1 MGKGRP
7 LTEFEK
13 NLREEIFK
21 RDNHIENS
29 VKYAI
34 DRGDDYGVLKNTPRW
49 RRDAIEKYK
58 NEHKTSIFDDDG
70 NEVGKISYEARR
82 AIRKNKISDYKPQN
96 DDEKK
101 VFDYLKNR
109 RAESEKSASELKK
122 KTSNELFSL
131 KNNKNGLDGIKPD
144 VVNLHDGAAVKN
156 EYSRTESE
164 AKKYKPDDNEIFEI
178 SVSPS
183 RTVKLK
189 YGIKNKIDDIAG
201 ENGIASDLKAKRI
214 DEAIEKLNLS
224 ESELS
229 DARSYAGIK
238 KLEIATA
245 SNGKNSFIKEISQ
258 PIVKFLMGTRDTAEG
273 AAKFLK
279 NGGKLNGDYSEEYA
293 NIEKYYEEHPDE
305 LGNDLFDTYKGGM
318 SNPKG
323 DYLRNTAV
331 DKMLEAYNDTTK
343 ASQFIGDAGFRS
355 AGQMMGASALA
366 YGSGAAEAAS
376 GATALIKNAADGT
389 KAAKVI
395 SKAASIAPKISEVG
409 GNGNVS
415 RVANTAIKKVNSLS
429 VGKALKFLNPFDN
442 PTTVIMGMNAAQ
454 DKYDALKKMG
464 YDDDTSKK
472 NALFSGY
479 VSAITEKM
487 GYDGKPESF
496 LFNRNGKPIAGSAT
510 ASKSKN
516 AKKLIKDYLTANVS
530 EGVEEIYNT
539 VFERMGD
546 YLSKVGYVDEN
557 GHLKQRKVFGN
568 EGIFDVKDMGE
579 NFLGGFVG
587 GAVMG
592 SVGVLSNIASYDT
605 KTVHEY
611 ADEVKKQVSKSN
623 ELVEKY
629 AKESGMEAVIL
640 PDEPDWKKA
649 SVNEINNYYEK
660 AVDAHLNILFNENVI
675 KSDSEKLDGAEKL
688 IATPDDSTS
697 AYADDEQTHDAS
709 ENLAE
714 GNAGVS
720 VQQLESGV
728 KKLTDNLTAEYK
740 SSYIKNIPNY
750 QTVYDENLRLSSTP
764 GKVVDEQF
772 VRTYALSYAEGLRQ
786 NNSKAYKKL
795 SAVSDDVGGMLSDYI
810 LRNKTPQGIET
821 NEDMSALYRTA
832 GGLKRI
838 INRAANAVMS
848 ANNQIYGK
856 SDTLTEAANEISRGN
871 YSVVK
876 YENAGDISLS
886 KVGEYYEAY
895 GTDAV
900 KLKNLIPVSTHYT
913 ERNRSKTL
921 VAAIPAGNINEYI
934 DTLKLSAN
942 AYSAGGREFIS
953 LTANTAD
960 TTNVSGT
967 DERKT
972 DAYESNSNIEVSEN
986 EISVS
991 SKPSAQQVSEIA
1003 FVISRNPSIPLILNG
1018 NEKLGETVLFYA
1030 EEEDTSRERIE
1041 NDINSYYDGVMP
1053 EIGTKIPN
1061 EYDEDMKFS
1070 VDGDG
1075 YSKQL
1080 VTDFETAVK
1089 DIMTISDYSA
1099 RVNAEAR
1106 TAVRILEN
1114 TPSVILD
1121 NIEGSVNLP
1130 IVINFTKMY
1139 LAARKNGVIKG
1150 NYHNLGSDI
1159 LMKLPQMISDPDMIL
1174 QLGNGRLNL
1183 LSKAKTENG
1192 NNAVVSIELN
1202 SSKDIEGKNKNYN
1215 VVITLFSANDN
1226 YVRNLIN
1233 KDGTEIKYAKED
1245 LSQVN
1250 PRLYN
1255 RPATFNDKSSIDNIS
1270 QNDNIVNSSIRKNS
1284 GNDTDMKFYVA
1295 ENTDGYSAKE
1305 IENWKDSKNIVVY
1318 NNEAQFKQFVDEVLD
1333 NKKPDRK
1340 MYFGKVS
1347 ENAAKNI
1354 FEKTGVD
1361 VSGYNISLKGYEIRK
1376 ILLNSHGNAKS
1387 ESMRG
1392 QAAINVSDL
1401 LKIPEIITN
1410 PDYIGLSDK
1419 LYNGNKV
1426 IEFRKEF
1433 NGRTV
1438 VISYVS
1444 GKHHD
1449 LQIQTMY
1456 KNIKRNLSEL
1466 PSEDNSLSHT
1476 SKTRLGTVSSI
1487 DNISQNDD
1495 VVNSSI
1501 RKNAENDTDMKF
1513 SVDGDGYSHVYNVE
1527 KADKGYLNYSN
1538 TDIETAIENI
1548 RNGNTNEIP
1557 SEIEVARLNPKTVEK
1572 INDVVGFDI
1581 SDYKCKIEKDTL
1593 LHIEKRHGLNGKQDQ
1608 SLADPK
1614 DVARM
1619 GYVINNADNVSLL
1632 KDGNGDRV
1640 VSKKYNDR
1648 NNTPCPILMIS
1659 KRIDG
1664 TYCVSQVVP
1673 DSKKKT
1679 VWVTSARIQK
1689 ADVGSQVPNTVKG
1702 QQLTSETP
1710 LVSSSALDNT
1720 NISQNNDVVN
1730 SSIRENTENDTDIKF
1745 SIDGDFAAKYDRWVE
1760 NGGNYRQTL
1769 NVGRTSETLKSI
1781 GVPDKKITWD
1791 TAKIAKIKEKHN
1803 VDDNIIKQV
1812 PYILEE
1818 PIVIMK
1824 SLQKSSRI
1832 TLCGEV
1838 YDLNNKPVMAILEL
1852 NPTNAK
1858 GDILLDEI
1866 KLVSAYG
1873 KDNLQNLINKSE
1885 ILYVEPNKKRTNDWL
1900 TQNRLQ
1906 LPLGQTNH
1914 RYNTNISQNNDVV
1927 NSNIRKNSGNDTEN
1941 AKFSQDNSLDGGG
1954 GISYNDDIN
1963 IPYRESVQ
1971 LREYIIAENN
1981 RDGSELKPFD
1991 KKEIG
1996 DNFYV
2001 WKNNSKTDYDVVMQ
2015 IEIDGNEDIID
2026 LIRKEL
2032 DNGKTHRIDDGT
2044 KRLDE
2049 IVAGVRD
2056 RRRGDNSDNARNTA
2070 ELSNGNDDRLY
2081 PRQSSDDD
2089 GIKFARESNRNQQNT
2104 EVENYGRDDILNGDD
2119 RRTSGK
2125 SEGERGSGFREIAG
2139 NAERNA
2145 GEEQSGASTRR
2156 IYARDVKAA
2165 GGVER
2170 RTDRGVEADFVKP
2183 EYYNDEMR
2191 RIATENDERGVVTHF
2206 ILGNGRAIK
2215 YGTNFRGA
2223 VRGNEVYIQA
2233 DHGKYSPSQINRHE
2247 IIHRNY
2253 STNTVLELKNRILS
2267 RLTNKQINDI
2277 SERLYRDYAQKRRSF
2292 DEIFEEFVC
2301 DVLADMNDYAEMFST
2316 ETREYWTAEEQER
2329 KGYSPSTYR
2338 ESIDAGGKNAA
2349 ENKIEPLAWNSDK
2362 KSVHPINAFGSNNN
2376 NISQNDSVV
2385 NNSSANA
2392 EFSNQVDSWKD
2403 GSMDKN
2409 EVFNLGNTPDV
2420 LKNIGADGLPIIMTQ
2435 KVMNK
2440 ITGGKHDIDLSE
2452 IKRLPQSIAEP
2463 IMIFKSAT
2471 TPNAYVILTEL
2482 SDKNGNSV
2490 VAALHLNRMQR
2501 HIAVNRIAS
2510 VYGKENIENFVDR
2523 QAKAGNMIFAD
2534 KNKSQQWSQSRGL
2547 QLPKLADT
2555 IADNTNISQNDNIVN
2570 SNIRENSRND
2580 TDIRFSADENT
2591 DVNVS
2596 GDEDMSYLSEPVKN
2610 IKNDIREVRLR
2621 AEASHGKVF
2630 DRKDINEVCDSILN
2644 NINTGAVRGIEIK
2657 SKKDRTVMSVLVN
2670 RVLNSAGVDAKRKHT
2685 RALARF
2691 IAQNATAYDSK
2702 SLSAADGVD
2711 YESDKA
2717 VITSYIKHGVKLSP
2731 DAKEA
2736 VISVVGESSA
2746 KGYISMMSNE
2756 NALGIDAVYDEL
2768 RLVMPEYFTEDLLSD
2783 GDKMRRV
2790 MEVYTWL
2797 KEGRDLQE
2805 QKLIDIMDESD
2816 RREFTDILSQQ
2827 LDDAFEM
2834 RGRESLLDLE
2844 LVKERQRN
2852 EKKIKALEDKYRDK
2866 ISELRSK
2873 AENKIKNSA
2882 EKKKIE
2888 VKQERYKFKS
2898 LSEAVSKYGRIKEG
2912 EKPYR
2917 ETAVPRKIDKDRY
2930 VSRFARTMVE
2940 AGVTPN
2946 EALSE
2951 FEERILSGDMTY
2963 ERITDEKAKNYAE
2976 EKIKRRGFLKS
2987 LEDWDEMILSNQR
3000 IGKNEMAFGQMLYNQ
3015 CINAKDAKH
3024 AMKIAA
3030 DLANI
3035 ATQAG
3040 QTVQACQL
3048 LKQMSPDCQLYSL
3061 EQSVSKMEDEFRQQ
3075 LKLLSGKN
3083 RDIDIKI
3090 NESFAQEYL
3099 NAETQEERDIAMD
3112 KLLEDI
3118 AGQIPSSLKDKWDSW
3133 RYLSMLGN
3141 PRTHIRNIGGNLV
3154 FMLPVHLKNTL
3165 SYIAE
3170 KAIPKGQRTKSYIKT
3185 AESKEFAKRDY
3196 IKMKDIIQG
3205 NSGKFEGISKINEL
3219 RRIYKFKPLEGLR
3232 KANFAALEWE
3242 DGIFL
3247 KHHYENALAQ
3257 IMTARGY
3264 TAEFLNSG
3272 TSEARAA
3279 LEAARAY
3286 AINEAQKATYRDAN
3300 AAAEAISSAQRKLQ
3314 NSKYF
3319 AGRAAGLALEGVVPF
3334 KKTPLN
3340 IVKRGIEYS
3349 PVGLI
3354 NGVYDM
3360 AFNIKSGKT
3369 TAAEAID
3376 KLASGLVGTALT
3388 VLGMW
3393 LASIGLVRGDGDDDK
3408 NAERLDNATGEQSY
3422 SVRIGKHS
3430 YTIDW
3435 VAPASMPFFVGVN
3448 IQKAFA
3454 SDKKFTFEDIVKALV
3469 KIPDPIMS
3477 LSVLSSLSDLLSAG
3491 NYADTGAEKAAAYA
3505 WQTATSYV
3513 GQAYPTMFGQI
3524 ARTIDKA
3531 KRNTYYAD
3539 TENGIPDG
3547 LERFINR
3554 QLAKTP
3560 GASRLIEPKIDM
3572 WGREETYGDT
3582 WYGRF
3587 VGNTLSPGY
3596 YKEID
3601 STALDDELRRLYEEY
3616 EGDGSVL
3623 PPKIPKYFTYEKQ
3636 KYYMNPSE
3644 YTKYSVIRGQK
3655 SFEAAD
3661 ELIRTD
3667 DYKNKSAEEKK
3678 RALEKCYDAAG
3689 DEARNEILKG
3699 RGVDVAEKEA
3709 EKEQSKK
3716 KSKSKSS
3723 NKRFR

>member
-34 DRGDDYGVLKNTPRW
+34 DRGDDYGVLKNTPQW

-58 NEHKTSIFDDDG
+58 NEHKTSVFDDDG

-131 KNNKNGLDGIKPD
+131 KNNKNRLGGIKPD
-144 VVNLHDGAAVKN
+144 VVNLHDRAA
-156 EYSRTESE
+156 S
-164 AKKYKPDDNEIFEI
+164 AKALGGGLNK
-178 SVSPS
+178 
-183 RTVKLK
+183 TVAEQGNKLK
-189 YGIKNKIDDIAG
+189 YICRKYNIDADNFSSA
-201 ENGIASDLKAKRI
+201 DLKSWADKH
-214 DEAIEKLNLS
+214 N
-224 ESELS
+224 
-229 DARSYAGIK
+229 Y
-238 KLEIATA
+238 EI
-245 SNGKNSFIKEISQ
+245 
-258 PIVKFLMGTRDTAEG
+258 
-273 AAKFLK
+273 
-279 NGGKLNGDYSEEYA
+279 
-293 NIEKYYEEHPDE
+293 
-305 LGNDLFDTYKGGM
+305 
-318 SNPKG
+318 
-323 DYLRNTAV
+323 
-331 DKMLEAYNDTTK
+331 
-343 ASQFIGDAGFRS
+343 
-355 AGQMMGASALA
+355 
-366 YGSGAAEAAS
+366 
-376 GATALIKNAADGT
+376 
-389 KAAKVI
+389 
-395 SKAASIAPKISEVG
+395 
-409 GNGNVS
+409 
-415 RVANTAIKKVNSLS
+415 KVNSSGIYYTPKFEGGLFGIG
-429 VGKALKFLNPFDN
+429 GKKKSTAEEDN
-442 PTTVIMGMNAAQ
+442 DFKILEQLAENNSRRTIAQ
-454 DKYDALKKMG
+454 TD
-464 YDDDTSKK
+464 
-472 NALFSGY
+472 
-479 VSAITEKM
+479 
-487 GYDGKPESF
+487 
-496 LFNRNGKPIAGSAT
+496 NGKLAAAAISAVDSGTLGLASKISDYKAKKDYENVGLDSDNYISPSEAWQKSKDEHAISSGIGDIAGSALSLVGAGNIAAGALSSVPGFAKLSIPVQKAIQTSVTFAGADAVKSAASRAWSRDEWDRREERIGNIYRSNGNEYQKKDFSIAKNILEVFRDGVAGGVSGYLGSQASSVISSKILEKLAHTNLSIHAIKGLSQTGGGMAFAAAAT
-510 ASKSKN
+510 AANEANNFIKAVSKGEKYNPDFEGIAKNIIITGLYSGVMGYAESKLSAAAAPELKEKFEYFTDEDMKDPDTLKKKMRELTKQYHPDRGGDAEIMKKVNDEYSRAKIKVASNVGNALKNDMENGTVNNDSQSLKN
-516 AKKLIKDYLTANVS
+516 AVAIVNEAAEERAN
-530 EGVEEIYNT
+530 IN
-539 VFERMGD
+539 
-546 YLSKVGYVDEN
+546 
-557 GHLKQRKVFGN
+557 
-568 EGIFDVKDMGE
+568 
-579 NFLGGFVG
+579 
-587 GAVMG
+587 A
-592 SVGVLSNIASYDT
+592 
-605 KTVHEY
+605 
-611 ADEVKKQVSKSN
+611 VSKAVSHSN
-623 ELVEKY
+623 APAANPLN
-629 AKESGMEAVIL
+629 EANITSNADL
-640 PDEPDWKKA
+640 T
-649 SVNEINNYYEK
+649 VNTNN
-660 AVDAHLNILFNENVI
+660 
-675 KSDSEKLDGAEKL
+675 
-688 IATPDDSTS
+688 TPDDSPS
-697 AYADDEQTHDAS
+697 AYAADEQIHDAS

-714 GNAGVS
+714 SNAGVS

-750 QTVYDENLRLSSTP
+750 QTVYNENLRLSSTP

-795 SAVSDDVGGMLSDYI
+795 SAVSDDVDGMLSDYI
-810 LRNKTPQGIET
+810 LRNKIPQGVET

-871 YSVVK
+871 YSVIK

-913 ERNRSKTL
+913 ERNGSKTL

-953 LTANTAD
+953 LTPNTAD
-960 TTNVSGT
+960 VTNGSVAS
-967 DERKT
+967 ERKT

-1041 NDINSYYDGVMP
+1041 NDINSYYDGVIP

-1061 EYDEDMKFS
+1061 EYDEDMKFSVESVDGTDKKYVKADRQVISGDNPEEWRKQVYNYINTSIRKGKNINVLSADGDILTITEDTAGKARFRNTIREPNGNMRKMTNDEFAVKLRAESHIDEIAEVSKKNGYSAVDTKNHNFAKDGFYYRTAYFEDFDGKYYKLTLSVGKSGEINTVYNVGKLKETYGRARDSKVVEQKPNNARRGFSNEVDPFKTAVETNNGLRGGATSDNNNVSQNNDVVNSNIRENAGNDTDIKFS

-1121 NIEGSVNLP
+1121 NIEGSTNLP

-1183 LSKAKTENG
+1183 LSEAKTENG

-1233 KDGTEIKYAKED
+1233 KDGTEVKYAKED

-1270 QNDNIVNSSIRKNS
+1270 QN
-1284 GNDTDMKFYVA
+1284 
-1295 ENTDGYSAKE
+1295 
-1305 IENWKDSKNIVVY
+1305 
-1318 NNEAQFKQFVDEVLD
+1318 
-1333 NKKPDRK
+1333 
-1340 MYFGKVS
+1340 
-1347 ENAAKNI
+1347 
-1354 FEKTGVD
+1354 
-1361 VSGYNISLKGYEIRK
+1361 
-1376 ILLNSHGNAKS
+1376 
-1387 ESMRG
+1387 
-1392 QAAINVSDL
+1392 
-1401 LKIPEIITN
+1401 
-1410 PDYIGLSDK
+1410 
-1419 LYNGNKV
+1419 
-1426 IEFRKEF
+1426 
-1433 NGRTV
+1433 
-1438 VISYVS
+1438 
-1444 GKHHD
+1444 
-1449 LQIQTMY
+1449 
-1456 KNIKRNLSEL
+1456 
-1466 PSEDNSLSHT
+1466 
-1476 SKTRLGTVSSI
+1476 
-1487 DNISQNDD
+1487 
-1495 VVNSSI
+1495 
-1501 RKNAENDTDMKF
+1501 
-1513 SVDGDGYSHVYNVE
+1513 
-1527 KADKGYLNYSN
+1527 
-1538 TDIETAIENI
+1538 
-1548 RNGNTNEIP
+1548 
-1557 SEIEVARLNPKTVEK
+1557 
-1572 INDVVGFDI
+1572 
-1581 SDYKCKIEKDTL
+1581 
-1593 LHIEKRHGLNGKQDQ
+1593 
-1608 SLADPK
+1608 
-1614 DVARM
+1614 
-1619 GYVINNADNVSLL
+1619 
-1632 KDGNGDRV
+1632 
-1640 VSKKYNDR
+1640 
-1648 NNTPCPILMIS
+1648 
-1659 KRIDG
+1659 
-1664 TYCVSQVVP
+1664 
-1673 DSKKKT
+1673 
-1679 VWVTSARIQK
+1679 
-1689 ADVGSQVPNTVKG
+1689 
-1702 QQLTSETP
+1702 
-1710 LVSSSALDNT
+1710 
-1720 NISQNNDVVN
+1720 NDVVN
-1730 SSIRENTENDTDIKF
+1730 SSIRENAENDTDIKF
-1745 SIDGDFAAKYDRWVE
+1745 S
-1760 NGGNYRQTL
+1760 Q
-1769 NVGRTSETLKSI
+1769 
-1781 GVPDKKITWD
+1781 DK
-1791 TAKIAKIKEKHN
+1791 
-1803 VDDNIIKQV
+1803 
-1812 PYILEE
+1812 
-1818 PIVIMK
+1818 
-1824 SLQKSSRI
+1824 
-1832 TLCGEV
+1832 
-1838 YDLNNKPVMAILEL
+1838 
-1852 NPTNAK
+1852 
-1858 GDILLDEI
+1858 
-1866 KLVSAYG
+1866 
-1873 KDNLQNLINKSE
+1873 
-1885 ILYVEPNKKRTNDWL
+1885 
-1900 TQNRLQ
+1900 
-1906 LPLGQTNH
+1906 
-1914 RYNTNISQNNDVV
+1914 
-1927 NSNIRKNSGNDTEN
+1927 
-1941 AKFSQDNSLDGGG
+1941 SLDGGG

-2089 GIKFARESNRNQQNT
+2089 GIKLARESNRNQQNT
-2104 EVENYGRDDILNGDD
+2104 EVDNYGRDDILNGDD
-2119 RRTSGK
+2119 RRTPGK
-2125 SEGERGSGFREIAG
+2125 SEGERGSSFREIAG

-2145 GEEQSGASTRR
+2145 GEEQSGASSRR
-2156 IYARDVKAA
+2156 IYARDVKEA

-2191 RIATENDERGVVTHF
+2191 RIAAENGERGVITHF
-2206 ILGNGRAIK
+2206 ILGNGRALRH
-2215 YGTNFRGA
+2215 GTNFRGA

-2253 STNTVLELKNRILS
+2253 STDTVLELKNRILS

-2338 ESIDAGGKNAA
+2338 ESIDAGGKN
-2349 ENKIEPLAWNSDK
+2349 
-2362 KSVHPINAFGSNNN
+2362 V
-2376 NISQNDSVV
+2376 
-2385 NNSSANA
+2385 
-2392 EFSNQVDSWKD
+2392 
-2403 GSMDKN
+2403 
-2409 EVFNLGNTPDV
+2409 
-2420 LKNIGADGLPIIMTQ
+2420 
-2435 KVMNK
+2435 
-2440 ITGGKHDIDLSE
+2440 
-2452 IKRLPQSIAEP
+2452 
-2463 IMIFKSAT
+2463 
-2471 TPNAYVILTEL
+2471 
-2482 SDKNGNSV
+2482 
-2490 VAALHLNRMQR
+2490 
-2501 HIAVNRIAS
+2501 
-2510 VYGKENIENFVDR
+2510 
-2523 QAKAGNMIFAD
+2523 AD
-2534 KNKSQQWSQSRGL
+2534 KNKSQQWSTSRGL
-2547 QLPKLADT
+2547 QLPKLVQS
-2555 IADNTNISQNDNIVN
+2555 IADNINISQNDNIVN
-2570 SNIRENSRND
+2570 SSIRKNAENDTRINPKDVRAIQSIPKKSVNDFTSEDIKKTENFAKKYYSEMGEKSPFFRAWFGDWRANDKSEVAVAERKGAVRGATKNLDTGWNIQISGKVFNETKSHNQNYNVKARPYLDYINSIVENAVLLDSYTVPSGKAKSSNSAMMHSLYAIADMGNGRELVKLYVEELNDVNSDGTIKRAYQLQNITKQQLNDRVQGNTLAPSASTADTYTVSQLFDLVKRLDKNFKPNEVSKVVNADGTPRVVYHGTDSDFTVFDIMQTGKNFNDMSSGMFFFTKYKDGYPNSATDYARHSSENNGGNPNIMGAYLDIKKPLILDSKGYYSTNEYYDINAENIYEKFLGGDYDGVIVENSDNSSDDSVLYVVDSSSRIKSATDNIGTFDRGND
-2580 TDIRFSADENT
+2580 DIRFSADENT

-2610 IKNDIREVRLR
+2610 IKNDIREVHLR

-2644 NINTGAVRGIEIK
+2644 NVNTGAVRGIEIK

-2768 RLVMPEYFTEDLLSD
+2768 RLVMPGYFTEDLLSD

-2827 LDDAFEM
+2827 LDDAFET

-2873 AENKIKNSA
+2873 AENKVKNSA

-3185 AESKEFAKRDY
+3185 AESKEFAKQDY

-3264 TAEFLNSG
+3264 TAEFLNGG

-3422 SVRIGKHS
+3422 SARIGKHS

-3601 STALDDELRRLYEEY
+3601 STALDDELRRLNEEY

-3667 DYKNKSAEEKK
+3667 GYKNKSAEEKK
-3678 RALEKCYDAAG
+3678 KALEKCYDAAG

>member
-34 DRGDDYGVLKNTPRW
+34 DRGDDYGVLKNTPQW

-58 NEHKTSIFDDDG
+58 NEHKTSVFDDDG

-131 KNNKNGLDGIKPD
+131 KNNKNRLGGIKPD
-144 VVNLHDGAAVKN
+144 VVNLHDRAAVKN
-156 EYSRTESE
+156 EYSRTEGE
-164 AKKYKPDDNEIFEI
+164 AKKYKPDDNEIFEV

-189 YGIKNKIDDIAG
+189 YGIKNKIDDIVG
-201 ENGIASDLKAKRI
+201 EEGIASDLKAKRI

-224 ESELS
+224 EGELS

-238 KLEIATA
+238 KLELASA
-245 SNGKNSFIKEISQ
+245 SNGKNNFIKEISQ
-258 PIVKFLMGTRDTAEG
+258 PIVKFLMGTRDAAEG

-305 LGNDLFDTYKGGM
+305 LGNDLFDTYKRGM

-331 DKMLEAYNDTTK
+331 DKTLEAYNDTTK

-409 GNGNVS
+409 GNGAVS
-415 RVANTAIKKVNSLS
+415 RAANTAIKKVNSLS

-496 LFNRNGKPIAGSAT
+496 FFNRNGKPIAGSAT

-629 AKESGMEAVIL
+629 AKESGMETVSL

-675 KSDSEKLDGAEKL
+675 KNDSEKLDGAEKL

-697 AYADDEQTHDAS
+697 AYADDEQIHDAS

-832 GGLKRI
+832 GGLKKI

-871 YSVVK
+871 YSVIK

-913 ERNRSKTL
+913 ERNGSKTL

-953 LTANTAD
+953 LTPNTAD
-960 TTNVSGT
+960 TTNGSVAS
-967 DERKT
+967 ERKT

-1070 VDGDG
+1070 VD
-1075 YSKQL
+1075 
-1080 VTDFETAVK
+1080 
-1089 DIMTISDYSA
+1089 
-1099 RVNAEAR
+1099 
-1106 TAVRILEN
+1106 
-1114 TPSVILD
+1114 
-1121 NIEGSVNLP
+1121 
-1130 IVINFTKMY
+1130 
-1139 LAARKNGVIKG
+1139 
-1150 NYHNLGSDI
+1150 
-1159 LMKLPQMISDPDMIL
+1159 
-1174 QLGNGRLNL
+1174 
-1183 LSKAKTENG
+1183 
-1192 NNAVVSIELN
+1192 
-1202 SSKDIEGKNKNYN
+1202 
-1215 VVITLFSANDN
+1215 
-1226 YVRNLIN
+1226 
-1233 KDGTEIKYAKED
+1233 
-1245 LSQVN
+1245 
-1250 PRLYN
+1250 
-1255 RPATFNDKSSIDNIS
+1255 
-1270 QNDNIVNSSIRKNS
+1270 
-1284 GNDTDMKFYVA
+1284 
-1295 ENTDGYSAKE
+1295 ENTDGYSTKE

-1347 ENAAKNI
+1347 KNAAKNI

-1387 ESMRG
+1387 ESTRG

-1501 RKNAENDTDMKF
+1501 R
-1513 SVDGDGYSHVYNVE
+1513 
-1527 KADKGYLNYSN
+1527 
-1538 TDIETAIENI
+1538 
-1548 RNGNTNEIP
+1548 
-1557 SEIEVARLNPKTVEK
+1557 
-1572 INDVVGFDI
+1572 
-1581 SDYKCKIEKDTL
+1581 
-1593 LHIEKRHGLNGKQDQ
+1593 
-1608 SLADPK
+1608 
-1614 DVARM
+1614 
-1619 GYVINNADNVSLL
+1619 
-1632 KDGNGDRV
+1632 
-1640 VSKKYNDR
+1640 
-1648 NNTPCPILMIS
+1648 
-1659 KRIDG
+1659 
-1664 TYCVSQVVP
+1664 
-1673 DSKKKT
+1673 
-1679 VWVTSARIQK
+1679 
-1689 ADVGSQVPNTVKG
+1689 
-1702 QQLTSETP
+1702 
-1710 LVSSSALDNT
+1710 
-1720 NISQNNDVVN
+1720 
-1730 SSIRENTENDTDIKF
+1730 
-1745 SIDGDFAAKYDRWVE
+1745 
-1760 NGGNYRQTL
+1760 
-1769 NVGRTSETLKSI
+1769 
-1781 GVPDKKITWD
+1781 
-1791 TAKIAKIKEKHN
+1791 
-1803 VDDNIIKQV
+1803 
-1812 PYILEE
+1812 
-1818 PIVIMK
+1818 
-1824 SLQKSSRI
+1824 
-1832 TLCGEV
+1832 
-1838 YDLNNKPVMAILEL
+1838 
-1852 NPTNAK
+1852 
-1858 GDILLDEI
+1858 
-1866 KLVSAYG
+1866 
-1873 KDNLQNLINKSE
+1873 
-1885 ILYVEPNKKRTNDWL
+1885 
-1900 TQNRLQ
+1900 
-1906 LPLGQTNH
+1906 
-1914 RYNTNISQNNDVV
+1914 
-1927 NSNIRKNSGNDTEN
+1927 EN
-1941 AKFSQDNSLDGGG
+1941 A
-1954 GISYNDDIN
+1954 
-1963 IPYRESVQ
+1963 
-1971 LREYIIAENN
+1971 
-1981 RDGSELKPFD
+1981 
-1991 KKEIG
+1991 
-1996 DNFYV
+1996 
-2001 WKNNSKTDYDVVMQ
+2001 
-2015 IEIDGNEDIID
+2015 
-2026 LIRKEL
+2026 
-2032 DNGKTHRIDDGT
+2032 
-2044 KRLDE
+2044 
-2049 IVAGVRD
+2049 
-2056 RRRGDNSDNARNTA
+2056 
-2070 ELSNGNDDRLY
+2070 GNDDRLY

-2119 RRTSGK
+2119 RRISGK
-2125 SEGERGSGFREIAG
+2125 SEGERGSSVQEVTG
-2139 NAERNA
+2139 NAKGNA
-2145 GEEQSGASTRR
+2145 SEEQSGASSRR
-2156 IYARDVKAA
+2156 VYARDVKEA

-2191 RIATENDERGVVTHF
+2191 RIAAENDERGVVTHF

-2338 ESIDAGGKNAA
+2338 ESIDAGGKTN
-2349 ENKIEPLAWNSDK
+2349 P
-2362 KSVHPINAFGSNNN
+2362 
-2376 NISQNDSVV
+2376 
-2385 NNSSANA
+2385 ANA

-2463 IMIFKSAT
+2463 IMLFKSAT

-2490 VAALHLNRMQR
+2490 VAALHLNRMQNR
-2501 HIAVNRIAS
+2501 VNVNRIAS
-2510 VYGKENIENFVDR
+2510 VYGKENIENFVR
-2523 QAKAGNMIFAD
+2523 KQAEAGNLIFAD
-2534 KNKSQQWSQSRGL
+2534 KNKSQQWSTSRGL
-2547 QLPKLADT
+2547 QLPKLVQS
-2555 IADNTNISQNDNIVN
+2555 IADNTNITQNDNIVN
-2570 SNIRENSRND
+2570 SSIRKNAGND

-2596 GDEDMSYLSEPVKN
+2596 GDDDMSYLSEPVKN

-2912 EKPYR
+2912 ENPYR
-2917 ETAVPRKIDKDRY
+2917 ETTIPRKIDKDRY

-2963 ERITDEKAKNYAE
+2963 ERITDEKAKLTAE

-3040 QTVQACQL
+3040 QTVQACRL

-3090 NESFAQEYL
+3090 NESLAQEYL

-3170 KAIPKGQRTKSYIKT
+3170 KAISKGQRTKSYIKT
-3185 AESKEFAKRDY
+3185 AESKEFAKQDY

-3340 IVKRGIEYS
+3340 IVKRGVEYS

-3393 LASIGLVRGDGDDDK
+3393 LASISLVRGNGDDDK

-3601 STALDDELRRLYEEY
+3601 STALDDELRRLNEEY

-3667 DYKNKSAEEKK
+3667 GYKNKSAEEKK
-3678 RALEKCYDAAG
+3678 KALEKCYDAAG

>member
-34 DRGDDYGVLKNTPRW
+34 DRGDDYGVLKNTPQW

-58 NEHKTSIFDDDG
+58 NEHKTSVFDDDG

-131 KNNKNGLDGIKPD
+131 KNNKNRLGGIKPD
-144 VVNLHDGAAVKN
+144 VVNLHDRAAVKN
-156 EYSRTESE
+156 EYSRTEGE
-164 AKKYKPDDNEIFEI
+164 AKKYKPDDNEIFEV

-189 YGIKNKIDDIAG
+189 YGIKNKIDDIVG
-201 ENGIASDLKAKRI
+201 EEGIASDLKAKRI

-224 ESELS
+224 EGELS

-238 KLEIATA
+238 KLELASA
-245 SNGKNSFIKEISQ
+245 SNGKNNFIKEISQ
-258 PIVKFLMGTRDTAEG
+258 PIVKFLMGTRDAAEG

-305 LGNDLFDTYKGGM
+305 LGNDLFDTYKRGM

-331 DKMLEAYNDTTK
+331 DKTLEAYNDTTK

-409 GNGNVS
+409 GNGAVS
-415 RVANTAIKKVNSLS
+415 RAANTAIKKVNSLS

-496 LFNRNGKPIAGSAT
+496 FFYRNGKPIAGSAT

-629 AKESGMEAVIL
+629 AKESGMETVSL

-697 AYADDEQTHDAS
+697 AYADDEQIHDAS

-832 GGLKRI
+832 GGLKKI

-856 SDTLTEAANEISRGN
+856 SDTLTEAANEINRGN
-871 YSVVK
+871 YSVIE
-876 YENAGDISLS
+876 YENAGEISLS

-913 ERNRSKTL
+913 ERNGSKTL

-934 DTLKLSAN
+934 NTLKLSAN

-953 LTANTAD
+953 LTPNTAD
-960 TTNVSGT
+960 TTNGSGT

-991 SKPSAQQVSEIA
+991 SEPSAQQVSEIA
-1003 FVISRNPSIPLILNG
+1003 LVISRNPSIPLILNG
-1018 NEKLGETVLFYA
+1018 NEKSGETVLFYA

-1041 NDINSYYDGVMP
+1041 NDINSYYDGVIP

-1070 VDGDG
+1070 V
-1075 YSKQL
+1075 
-1080 VTDFETAVK
+1080 E
-1089 DIMTISDYSA
+1089 
-1099 RVNAEAR
+1099 
-1106 TAVRILEN
+1106 
-1114 TPSVILD
+1114 SV
-1121 NIEGSVNLP
+1121 
-1130 IVINFTKMY
+1130 
-1139 LAARKNGVIKG
+1139 
-1150 NYHNLGSDI
+1150 
-1159 LMKLPQMISDPDMIL
+1159 
-1174 QLGNGRLNL
+1174 
-1183 LSKAKTENG
+1183 
-1192 NNAVVSIELN
+1192 
-1202 SSKDIEGKNKNYN
+1202 
-1215 VVITLFSANDN
+1215 
-1226 YVRNLIN
+1226 
-1233 KDGTEIKYAKED
+1233 DGTDKKYVKAD
-1245 LSQVN
+1245 RQVISGEN
-1250 PRLYN
+1250 PEEWRKQVYN
-1255 RPATFNDKSSIDNIS
+1255 YINT
-1270 QNDNIVNSSIRKNS
+1270 SIRKGKNINVLSADGDVLTITEDTAGKARFRNTIREPS
-1284 GNDTDMKFYVA
+1284 GNMRKMTNDEFAVKLRA
-1295 ENTDGYSAKE
+1295 ESHIDEIAEVSKKNGYSAVDTKNHNFAKDGFYYRTAYFEDFDGKYYKLTLSVGKSGE
-1305 IENWKDSKNIVVY
+1305 IN
-1318 NNEAQFKQFVDEVLD
+1318 
-1333 NKKPDRK
+1333 
-1340 MYFGKVS
+1340 
-1347 ENAAKNI
+1347 
-1354 FEKTGVD
+1354 T
-1361 VSGYNISLKGYEIRK
+1361 
-1376 ILLNSHGNAKS
+1376 
-1387 ESMRG
+1387 
-1392 QAAINVSDL
+1392 
-1401 LKIPEIITN
+1401 
-1410 PDYIGLSDK
+1410 
-1419 LYNGNKV
+1419 
-1426 IEFRKEF
+1426 
-1433 NGRTV
+1433 
-1438 VISYVS
+1438 
-1444 GKHHD
+1444 
-1449 LQIQTMY
+1449 
-1456 KNIKRNLSEL
+1456 
-1466 PSEDNSLSHT
+1466 
-1476 SKTRLGTVSSI
+1476 
-1487 DNISQNDD
+1487 
-1495 VVNSSI
+1495 
-1501 RKNAENDTDMKF
+1501 
-1513 SVDGDGYSHVYNVE
+1513 VYNVG
-1527 KADKGYLNYSN
+1527 KLK
-1538 TDIETAIENI
+1538 ETYG
-1548 RNGNTNEIP
+1548 R
-1557 SEIEVARLNPKTVEK
+1557 ARDSKVVEQK
-1572 INDVVGFDI
+1572 
-1581 SDYKCKIEKDTL
+1581 
-1593 LHIEKRHGLNGKQDQ
+1593 
-1608 SLADPK
+1608 P
-1614 DVARM
+1614 
-1619 GYVINNADNVSLL
+1619 NNARRGFSNEVDPFKTAVETN
-1632 KDGNGDRV
+1632 NGLR
-1640 VSKKYNDR
+1640 
-1648 NNTPCPILMIS
+1648 
-1659 KRIDG
+1659 G
-1664 TYCVSQVVP
+1664 GA
-1673 DSKKKT
+1673 
-1679 VWVTSARIQK
+1679 TS
-1689 ADVGSQVPNTVKG
+1689 
-1702 QQLTSETP
+1702 
-1710 LVSSSALDNT
+1710 DNT
-1720 NISQNNDVVN
+1720 NISQSDEAVN
-1730 SSIRENTENDTDIKF
+1730 SSIRENAENDTDIKF
-1745 SIDGDFAAKYDRWVE
+1745 S
-1760 NGGNYRQTL
+1760 Q
-1769 NVGRTSETLKSI
+1769 
-1781 GVPDKKITWD
+1781 DK
-1791 TAKIAKIKEKHN
+1791 
-1803 VDDNIIKQV
+1803 
-1812 PYILEE
+1812 
-1818 PIVIMK
+1818 
-1824 SLQKSSRI
+1824 
-1832 TLCGEV
+1832 
-1838 YDLNNKPVMAILEL
+1838 
-1852 NPTNAK
+1852 
-1858 GDILLDEI
+1858 
-1866 KLVSAYG
+1866 
-1873 KDNLQNLINKSE
+1873 
-1885 ILYVEPNKKRTNDWL
+1885 
-1900 TQNRLQ
+1900 
-1906 LPLGQTNH
+1906 
-1914 RYNTNISQNNDVV
+1914 
-1927 NSNIRKNSGNDTEN
+1927 
-1941 AKFSQDNSLDGGG
+1941 SLDGGG

-2089 GIKFARESNRNQQNT
+2089 GIKLARESNRNQQNT
-2104 EVENYGRDDILNGDD
+2104 EVDNYGRDDILNGDD
-2119 RRTSGK
+2119 RRTPGK
-2125 SEGERGSGFREIAG
+2125 SEGERGSSFREIAG

-2145 GEEQSGASTRR
+2145 GEEQSGASSRR
-2156 IYARDVKAA
+2156 IYARDVKEA

-2191 RIATENDERGVVTHF
+2191 RIAAENDERGVITHF
-2206 ILGNGRAIK
+2206 ILGNGRALRH
-2215 YGTNFRGA
+2215 GTNFRGA

-2253 STNTVLELKNRILS
+2253 STDTVLELKNRILS

-2338 ESIDAGGKNAA
+2338 ESIDAGGKN
-2349 ENKIEPLAWNSDK
+2349 
-2362 KSVHPINAFGSNNN
+2362 V
-2376 NISQNDSVV
+2376 
-2385 NNSSANA
+2385 
-2392 EFSNQVDSWKD
+2392 
-2403 GSMDKN
+2403 
-2409 EVFNLGNTPDV
+2409 
-2420 LKNIGADGLPIIMTQ
+2420 
-2435 KVMNK
+2435 
-2440 ITGGKHDIDLSE
+2440 
-2452 IKRLPQSIAEP
+2452 
-2463 IMIFKSAT
+2463 
-2471 TPNAYVILTEL
+2471 
-2482 SDKNGNSV
+2482 
-2490 VAALHLNRMQR
+2490 
-2501 HIAVNRIAS
+2501 
-2510 VYGKENIENFVDR
+2510 
-2523 QAKAGNMIFAD
+2523 AD
-2534 KNKSQQWSQSRGL
+2534 KNKSQQWSTSRGL
-2547 QLPKLADT
+2547 QLPKLVQS
-2555 IADNTNISQNDNIVN
+2555 IADNINISQNDNIVN
-2570 SNIRENSRND
+2570 SSIRKNAENDTRINPKDVRAIQSIPKKSVNDFTSEDIKKTENFAKKYYSEMGEKSPFFRAWFGDWRANDKSEVAVAERKGAVRGATKNLDTGWNIQISGKVFNETKSHNQNYNVKARPYLDYINSIVENAVLLDSYTVPSGKAKSSNSAMMHSLYAIADMGNGRELVKLYVEELNDVNSDGTIKRAYQLQNITKQQLNDRVQGNTLAPSASTADTYTVSQLFDLVKRLDKNFKPNEVSKVVNADGTPRVVYHGTDSDFTVFDIMQTGKNFNDMSSGMFFFTKYKDGYPNSATDYARHSSENNGGNPNIMGAYLDIKKPLILDSKGYYSTNEYYDINAENIYEKFLGGDYDGVIVENSDNSSDDSVLYVVDSSSRIKSATDNIGTFDRGND
-2580 TDIRFSADENT
+2580 DIRFSADENT

-2912 EKPYR
+2912 ENPYR
-2917 ETAVPRKIDKDRY
+2917 ETTIPRKIDKDRY

-3040 QTVQACQL
+3040 QTVQACRL

-3340 IVKRGIEYS
+3340 IVKRGVEYS

-3393 LASIGLVRGDGDDDK
+3393 LASISLVRGNGDDDK

-3601 STALDDELRRLYEEY
+3601 STALDDELRRLNEEY

-3667 DYKNKSAEEKK
+3667 GYKNKSAEEKK
-3678 RALEKCYDAAG
+3678 KALEKCYDAAG

>member
-34 DRGDDYGVLKNTPRW
+34 DRGDDYGVLKNTPQW

-58 NEHKTSIFDDDG
+58 NEHKTSVFDDDG
-70 NEVGKISYEARR
+70 NEVGKISYEARK

-109 RAESEKSASELKK
+109 RAEREKSASELKK

-131 KNNKNGLDGIKPD
+131 KNNKNRLGGTVPNVI
-144 VVNLHDGAAVKN
+144 NLHDRAAVKN

-178 SVSPS
+178 PVSPS

-201 ENGIASDLKAKRI
+201 EDGIASDLKAKRI
-214 DEAIEKLNLS
+214 DEAIEKLNLN
-224 ESELS
+224 EGELS

-238 KLEIATA
+238 KLELASA

-293 NIEKYYEEHPDE
+293 NIEKYYEEHPDQ
-305 LGNDLFDTYKGGM
+305 LGNDLFDTYKRGM

-331 DKMLEAYNDTTK
+331 DKTLEAYNDTTK

-395 SKAASIAPKISEVG
+395 SKAASIAPKISKVG
-409 GNGNVS
+409 GSGTVS
-415 RVANTAIKKVNSLS
+415 RAANTAIKKVNSLS

-496 LFNRNGKPIAGSAT
+496 FFNRNGKPIAGSAT

-557 GHLKQRKVFGN
+557 GQIKQRKVFGN

-592 SVGVLSNIASYDT
+592 SVGVLGNIASYDT

-611 ADEVKKQVSKSN
+611 ADDVKNQVKKSN

-629 AKESGMEAVIL
+629 AKESGMETVSL

-697 AYADDEQTHDAS
+697 AYADDEQIHDAS

-832 GGLKRI
+832 GGLKKI

-856 SDTLTEAANEISRGN
+856 SDTLTEAANEINRGN
-871 YSVVK
+871 YSVIE
-876 YENAGDISLS
+876 YENAGEISLS

-900 KLKNLIPVSTHYT
+900 KLKSLIPVSTHYT
-913 ERNRSKTL
+913 ERNGSKTL

-934 DTLKLSAN
+934 NTLKLSAN

-953 LTANTAD
+953 LTPNTAD
-960 TTNVSGT
+960 TTNVSGAG
-967 DERKT
+967 ERKT

-991 SKPSAQQVSEIA
+991 SEPSAQQVSEIA
-1003 FVISRNPSIPLILNG
+1003 LVISRNPSIPLILNG
-1018 NEKLGETVLFYA
+1018 NEKLGESVLFYA

-1041 NDINSYYDGVMP
+1041 NDINSYYDGVIP

-1070 VDGDG
+1070 VESVDGTDKKYVKADRQVISGENPEEWRKQVYNYINTSIRKGKNINVLSADGDVLTITEDTAGKARFRNTIREPSGNMRKMTNDEFAVKLRAESHIDEIAEVSKKNG
-1075 YSKQL
+1075 YSAVDTKNHNFAKDGFYYR
-1080 VTDFETAVK
+1080 TAYFEDFDGKYYKLTLSVGKSGEINTVYNVGKLKETYGRARDSKVVEQKPNNARRGFSNEVDPFKTAVE
-1089 DIMTISDYSA
+1089 TNNGLRGGATSD
-1099 RVNAEAR
+1099 
-1106 TAVRILEN
+1106 
-1114 TPSVILD
+1114 
-1121 NIEGSVNLP
+1121 
-1130 IVINFTKMY
+1130 
-1139 LAARKNGVIKG
+1139 
-1150 NYHNLGSDI
+1150 
-1159 LMKLPQMISDPDMIL
+1159 
-1174 QLGNGRLNL
+1174 
-1183 LSKAKTENG
+1183 
-1192 NNAVVSIELN
+1192 NN
-1202 SSKDIEGKNKNYN
+1202 
-1215 VVITLFSANDN
+1215 
-1226 YVRNLIN
+1226 
-1233 KDGTEIKYAKED
+1233 
-1245 LSQVN
+1245 
-1250 PRLYN
+1250 
-1255 RPATFNDKSSIDNIS
+1255 NIS
-1270 QNDNIVNSSIRKNS
+1270 QSDEAVNSSIR
-1284 GNDTDMKFYVA
+1284 
-1295 ENTDGYSAKE
+1295 
-1305 IENWKDSKNIVVY
+1305 
-1318 NNEAQFKQFVDEVLD
+1318 
-1333 NKKPDRK
+1333 
-1340 MYFGKVS
+1340 
-1347 ENAAKNI
+1347 ENA
-1354 FEKTGVD
+1354 G
-1361 VSGYNISLKGYEIRK
+1361 
-1376 ILLNSHGNAKS
+1376 
-1387 ESMRG
+1387 
-1392 QAAINVSDL
+1392 
-1401 LKIPEIITN
+1401 
-1410 PDYIGLSDK
+1410 
-1419 LYNGNKV
+1419 
-1426 IEFRKEF
+1426 
-1433 NGRTV
+1433 
-1438 VISYVS
+1438 
-1444 GKHHD
+1444 
-1449 LQIQTMY
+1449 
-1456 KNIKRNLSEL
+1456 
-1466 PSEDNSLSHT
+1466 
-1476 SKTRLGTVSSI
+1476 
-1487 DNISQNDD
+1487 
-1495 VVNSSI
+1495 
-1501 RKNAENDTDMKF
+1501 NDTDMKF
-1513 SVDGDGYSHVYNVE
+1513 SVDGDGYSHIYNVE
-1527 KADKGYLNYSN
+1527 KADKGYLDYSN

-1689 ADVGSQVPNTVKG
+1689 ADVGSQVPNTIKG

-1710 LVSSSALDNT
+1710 LVSSPALDNT
-1720 NISQNNDVVN
+1720 NISQNDDVVN
-1730 SSIRENTENDTDIKF
+1730 SSIRENAENDTD
-1745 SIDGDFAAKYDRWVE
+1745 
-1760 NGGNYRQTL
+1760 
-1769 NVGRTSETLKSI
+1769 
-1781 GVPDKKITWD
+1781 
-1791 TAKIAKIKEKHN
+1791 
-1803 VDDNIIKQV
+1803 
-1812 PYILEE
+1812 
-1818 PIVIMK
+1818 M
-1824 SLQKSSRI
+1824 
-1832 TLCGEV
+1832 
-1838 YDLNNKPVMAILEL
+1838 
-1852 NPTNAK
+1852 
-1858 GDILLDEI
+1858 
-1866 KLVSAYG
+1866 
-1873 KDNLQNLINKSE
+1873 
-1885 ILYVEPNKKRTNDWL
+1885 
-1900 TQNRLQ
+1900 
-1906 LPLGQTNH
+1906 
-1914 RYNTNISQNNDVV
+1914 
-1927 NSNIRKNSGNDTEN
+1927 
-1941 AKFSQDNSLDGGG
+1941 KFSQDKSLDGGG
-1954 GISYNDDIN
+1954 GISYNDNIN

-2089 GIKFARESNRNQQNT
+2089 GIKLARESNRNQQNT
-2104 EVENYGRDDILNGDD
+2104 EVDNYGRDDILNGDD
-2119 RRTSGK
+2119 RRTPGK
-2125 SEGERGSGFREIAG
+2125 SEGERGSSFREIAG

-2145 GEEQSGASTRR
+2145 GEEQSGASSRR
-2156 IYARDVKAA
+2156 IYARDVKEA

-2191 RIATENDERGVVTHF
+2191 RIAAENDERGVITHF
-2206 ILGNGRAIK
+2206 ILGNGRALRH
-2215 YGTNFRGA
+2215 GTNFRGA

-2253 STNTVLELKNRILS
+2253 STDTVLELKNRILS

-2338 ESIDAGGKNAA
+2338 ESIDAGGKN
-2349 ENKIEPLAWNSDK
+2349 
-2362 KSVHPINAFGSNNN
+2362 V
-2376 NISQNDSVV
+2376 
-2385 NNSSANA
+2385 
-2392 EFSNQVDSWKD
+2392 
-2403 GSMDKN
+2403 
-2409 EVFNLGNTPDV
+2409 
-2420 LKNIGADGLPIIMTQ
+2420 
-2435 KVMNK
+2435 
-2440 ITGGKHDIDLSE
+2440 
-2452 IKRLPQSIAEP
+2452 
-2463 IMIFKSAT
+2463 
-2471 TPNAYVILTEL
+2471 
-2482 SDKNGNSV
+2482 
-2490 VAALHLNRMQR
+2490 
-2501 HIAVNRIAS
+2501 
-2510 VYGKENIENFVDR
+2510 
-2523 QAKAGNMIFAD
+2523 AD
-2534 KNKSQQWSQSRGL
+2534 KNKSQQWSTSRGL
-2547 QLPKLADT
+2547 QLPKLVQS
-2555 IADNTNISQNDNIVN
+2555 IADNINISQNDNIVN
-2570 SNIRENSRND
+2570 SSIRKNAEND
-2580 TDIRFSADENT
+2580 TRINPKDVRAIQSIPKKSVNDFTSEDIKKTENFAKKYYSEMGEKSPFFRAWFGDWRANDKSEVAVAERKGAVRGATKNLDTGWNIQISGKVFNETKSHNQNYNVKARPYLDYINSIVENAVLLDSYTVPSGKAKSSNSAMMHSLYAIADMGNGRELVKLYVEELNDVNSDGTIKRAYQLQNITKQQLNDRVQGNTLAPSASTADTYTVSQLFDLVKRLDKNFKPNEVSKVVNADGTPRVVYHGTDSDFNTFKTQDGNFWFSESADYAEAIAEERGGKRIVESYLRMTRPYYATLEPTQFSDPNYEASIISKAKKGGYDGVVIRNNTDNEYAADTFYVVFNPNQIKSATDNIGTFDRGNDDIRFSADENT

-2963 ERITDEKAKNYAE
+2963 ERITDVKAKNYAE
-2976 EKIKRRGFLKS
+2976 EKIKRSGFLKS

-3015 CINAKDAKH
+3015 CINAKDTKH

-3061 EQSVSKMEDEFRQQ
+3061 EQSVSKMEDEFKQQ

-3090 NESFAQEYL
+3090 NESLAQEYL
-3099 NAETQEERDIAMD
+3099 NAETQEERDIVMD

-3118 AGQIPSSLKDKWDSW
+3118 AGQIPPSLKDKWDSW

-3185 AESKEFAKRDY
+3185 AESKEFAKQDY

-3340 IVKRGIEYS
+3340 IVKRGVEYS

-3505 WQTATSYV
+3505 WQTVTSYV

-3601 STALDDELRRLYEEY
+3601 STALDDELRRLNEEY

-3667 DYKNKSAEEKK
+3667 GYKNKSAEEKK
-3678 RALEKCYDAAG
+3678 KALEKCYDAAG

-3699 RGVDVAEKEA
+3699 RGIDVAEKEA

>member
-34 DRGDDYGVLKNTPRW
+34 DRGDDYGVLKNTPQW

-58 NEHKTSIFDDDG
+58 NEHKTSVFDDDG

-122 KTSNELFSL
+122 KVSNELFSL
-131 KNNKNGLDGIKPD
+131 KNNKNRLGGIKPD
-144 VVNLHDGAAVKN
+144 VVNLHDRAAVKN
-156 EYSRTESE
+156 EYSRTEGE
-164 AKKYKPDDNEIFEI
+164 AKKYKPDDNEIFEV

-224 ESELS
+224 EGELS

-238 KLEIATA
+238 KLELASA
-245 SNGKNSFIKEISQ
+245 SNGKNNFIKEISQ
-258 PIVKFLMGTRDTAEG
+258 PIVKFLMGTRDAAEG

-305 LGNDLFDTYKGGM
+305 LGNDLFDTYISGM

-409 GNGNVS
+409 GSGNVS
-415 RVANTAIKKVNSLS
+415 RAANTAIKKVNSLS

-496 LFNRNGKPIAGSAT
+496 FFNRNGKPIAGSAT

-629 AKESGMEAVIL
+629 AKESGMEAVSL

-675 KSDSEKLDGAEKL
+675 KNDSEKLDGAEKL

-697 AYADDEQTHDAS
+697 AYADDGQIHDAS

-871 YSVVK
+871 YSVIK

-900 KLKNLIPVSTHYT
+900 KLKNLLSVSTHYT
-913 ERNRSKTL
+913 ERNGSKTL
-921 VAAIPAGNINEYI
+921 VAAIPAGDINEYI
-934 DTLKLSAN
+934 NTLKLSAN

-953 LTANTAD
+953 LTPNTAD
-960 TTNVSGT
+960 TTNGSGT

-991 SKPSAQQVSEIA
+991 SEPSAQQVSEIA
-1003 FVISRNPSIPLILNG
+1003 LVISRNPSIPLILNG
-1018 NEKLGETVLFYA
+1018 NEKSGETVLFYA

-1041 NDINSYYDGVMP
+1041 NDINSYYDGVIP

-1070 VDGDG
+1070 V
-1075 YSKQL
+1075 
-1080 VTDFETAVK
+1080 E
-1089 DIMTISDYSA
+1089 
-1099 RVNAEAR
+1099 
-1106 TAVRILEN
+1106 
-1114 TPSVILD
+1114 SV
-1121 NIEGSVNLP
+1121 
-1130 IVINFTKMY
+1130 
-1139 LAARKNGVIKG
+1139 
-1150 NYHNLGSDI
+1150 
-1159 LMKLPQMISDPDMIL
+1159 
-1174 QLGNGRLNL
+1174 
-1183 LSKAKTENG
+1183 
-1192 NNAVVSIELN
+1192 
-1202 SSKDIEGKNKNYN
+1202 
-1215 VVITLFSANDN
+1215 
-1226 YVRNLIN
+1226 
-1233 KDGTEIKYAKED
+1233 DGTDKKYVKAD
-1245 LSQVN
+1245 RQVISGEN
-1250 PRLYN
+1250 PEEWRKQVYN
-1255 RPATFNDKSSIDNIS
+1255 YINT
-1270 QNDNIVNSSIRKNS
+1270 SIRKGKNINVLSADGDVLTITEDTAGKARFRNTIREPS
-1284 GNDTDMKFYVA
+1284 GNMRKMTNDEFAVKLRA
-1295 ENTDGYSAKE
+1295 ESHIDEIAEVSKKNGYSAVDTKNHNFAKDGFYYRTAYFEDFDGKYYKLTLSVGKSGE
-1305 IENWKDSKNIVVY
+1305 IN
-1318 NNEAQFKQFVDEVLD
+1318 
-1333 NKKPDRK
+1333 
-1340 MYFGKVS
+1340 
-1347 ENAAKNI
+1347 
-1354 FEKTGVD
+1354 T
-1361 VSGYNISLKGYEIRK
+1361 
-1376 ILLNSHGNAKS
+1376 
-1387 ESMRG
+1387 
-1392 QAAINVSDL
+1392 
-1401 LKIPEIITN
+1401 
-1410 PDYIGLSDK
+1410 
-1419 LYNGNKV
+1419 
-1426 IEFRKEF
+1426 
-1433 NGRTV
+1433 
-1438 VISYVS
+1438 
-1444 GKHHD
+1444 
-1449 LQIQTMY
+1449 
-1456 KNIKRNLSEL
+1456 
-1466 PSEDNSLSHT
+1466 
-1476 SKTRLGTVSSI
+1476 
-1487 DNISQNDD
+1487 
-1495 VVNSSI
+1495 
-1501 RKNAENDTDMKF
+1501 
-1513 SVDGDGYSHVYNVE
+1513 VYNVG
-1527 KADKGYLNYSN
+1527 KLK
-1538 TDIETAIENI
+1538 ETYG
-1548 RNGNTNEIP
+1548 R
-1557 SEIEVARLNPKTVEK
+1557 ARDSKVVEQK
-1572 INDVVGFDI
+1572 
-1581 SDYKCKIEKDTL
+1581 
-1593 LHIEKRHGLNGKQDQ
+1593 
-1608 SLADPK
+1608 P
-1614 DVARM
+1614 
-1619 GYVINNADNVSLL
+1619 NNARRDFSNEVDPF
-1632 KDGNGDRV
+1632 KTAVETNNGLR
-1640 VSKKYNDR
+1640 
-1648 NNTPCPILMIS
+1648 
-1659 KRIDG
+1659 G
-1664 TYCVSQVVP
+1664 GA
-1673 DSKKKT
+1673 
-1679 VWVTSARIQK
+1679 TS
-1689 ADVGSQVPNTVKG
+1689 
-1702 QQLTSETP
+1702 
-1710 LVSSSALDNT
+1710 DNT
-1720 NISQNNDVVN
+1720 NISQSDEAVN
-1730 SSIRENTENDTDIKF
+1730 SSIRENAENDTDIKF
-1745 SIDGDFAAKYDRWVE
+1745 S
-1760 NGGNYRQTL
+1760 Q
-1769 NVGRTSETLKSI
+1769 
-1781 GVPDKKITWD
+1781 DK
-1791 TAKIAKIKEKHN
+1791 
-1803 VDDNIIKQV
+1803 
-1812 PYILEE
+1812 
-1818 PIVIMK
+1818 
-1824 SLQKSSRI
+1824 
-1832 TLCGEV
+1832 
-1838 YDLNNKPVMAILEL
+1838 
-1852 NPTNAK
+1852 
-1858 GDILLDEI
+1858 
-1866 KLVSAYG
+1866 
-1873 KDNLQNLINKSE
+1873 
-1885 ILYVEPNKKRTNDWL
+1885 
-1900 TQNRLQ
+1900 
-1906 LPLGQTNH
+1906 
-1914 RYNTNISQNNDVV
+1914 
-1927 NSNIRKNSGNDTEN
+1927 
-1941 AKFSQDNSLDGGG
+1941 SLDGGG

-2089 GIKFARESNRNQQNT
+2089 GIKLARESNRNQQNT
-2104 EVENYGRDDILNGDD
+2104 EVDNYGRDDILNGDD
-2119 RRTSGK
+2119 RRTPGK
-2125 SEGERGSGFREIAG
+2125 SEGERGSSFREIAG

-2145 GEEQSGASTRR
+2145 GEEQSGASSRR
-2156 IYARDVKAA
+2156 IYARDVKEA

-2191 RIATENDERGVVTHF
+2191 RIAAENDERGVITHF
-2206 ILGNGRAIK
+2206 ILGNGRALRH
-2215 YGTNFRGA
+2215 GTNFRGA

-2253 STNTVLELKNRILS
+2253 STDTVLELKNRILS
-2267 RLTNKQINDI
+2267 RLTNKQVNDI

-2338 ESIDAGGKNAA
+2338 ESIDAGGKNVA

-2463 IMIFKSAT
+2463 IMLFKSAT

-3040 QTVQACQL
+3040 QMVQACQL

-3219 RRIYKFKPLEGLR
+3219 RRIYKFKLLEWLR
-3232 KANFAALEWE
+3232 KMNFALLEWE

-3601 STALDDELRRLYEEY
+3601 STALDDELRRLNEEY

-3667 DYKNKSAEEKK
+3667 GYKNKSAEEKK
-3678 RALEKCYDAAG
+3678 KALEKCYDAAG

>member
-34 DRGDDYGVLKNTPRW
+34 DRGDDYGVLKNTPQW

-58 NEHKTSIFDDDG
+58 NEHKTSVFDDDG

-131 KNNKNGLDGIKPD
+131 KNNKNRLGGIKPD

-305 LGNDLFDTYKGGM
+305 LGNDLFDTYKSGM

-331 DKMLEAYNDTTK
+331 DKTLEAYNDTTK

-409 GNGNVS
+409 GYGNVS
-415 RVANTAIKKVNSLS
+415 RAANTAIKKVNSLS

-629 AKESGMEAVIL
+629 AKESGMETVSL

-697 AYADDEQTHDAS
+697 AYADDEQIHDAS

-810 LRNKTPQGIET
+810 LRNKTPQGVET

-832 GGLKRI
+832 GGLKKI

-871 YSVVK
+871 YSVIK

-913 ERNRSKTL
+913 ERNGSKTL

-953 LTANTAD
+953 LTPNTAD
-960 TTNVSGT
+960 TTNGSVAS
-967 DERKT
+967 ERKT

-1070 VDGDG
+1070 VD
-1075 YSKQL
+1075 
-1080 VTDFETAVK
+1080 
-1089 DIMTISDYSA
+1089 
-1099 RVNAEAR
+1099 
-1106 TAVRILEN
+1106 
-1114 TPSVILD
+1114 
-1121 NIEGSVNLP
+1121 
-1130 IVINFTKMY
+1130 
-1139 LAARKNGVIKG
+1139 
-1150 NYHNLGSDI
+1150 
-1159 LMKLPQMISDPDMIL
+1159 
-1174 QLGNGRLNL
+1174 
-1183 LSKAKTENG
+1183 
-1192 NNAVVSIELN
+1192 
-1202 SSKDIEGKNKNYN
+1202 
-1215 VVITLFSANDN
+1215 
-1226 YVRNLIN
+1226 
-1233 KDGTEIKYAKED
+1233 
-1245 LSQVN
+1245 
-1250 PRLYN
+1250 
-1255 RPATFNDKSSIDNIS
+1255 
-1270 QNDNIVNSSIRKNS
+1270 
-1284 GNDTDMKFYVA
+1284 
-1295 ENTDGYSAKE
+1295 ENTDGYSTKE

-1387 ESMRG
+1387 ESTRG

-1501 RKNAENDTDMKF
+1501 R
-1513 SVDGDGYSHVYNVE
+1513 
-1527 KADKGYLNYSN
+1527 
-1538 TDIETAIENI
+1538 
-1548 RNGNTNEIP
+1548 
-1557 SEIEVARLNPKTVEK
+1557 
-1572 INDVVGFDI
+1572 
-1581 SDYKCKIEKDTL
+1581 
-1593 LHIEKRHGLNGKQDQ
+1593 
-1608 SLADPK
+1608 
-1614 DVARM
+1614 
-1619 GYVINNADNVSLL
+1619 
-1632 KDGNGDRV
+1632 
-1640 VSKKYNDR
+1640 
-1648 NNTPCPILMIS
+1648 
-1659 KRIDG
+1659 
-1664 TYCVSQVVP
+1664 
-1673 DSKKKT
+1673 
-1679 VWVTSARIQK
+1679 
-1689 ADVGSQVPNTVKG
+1689 
-1702 QQLTSETP
+1702 
-1710 LVSSSALDNT
+1710 
-1720 NISQNNDVVN
+1720 
-1730 SSIRENTENDTDIKF
+1730 
-1745 SIDGDFAAKYDRWVE
+1745 
-1760 NGGNYRQTL
+1760 
-1769 NVGRTSETLKSI
+1769 
-1781 GVPDKKITWD
+1781 
-1791 TAKIAKIKEKHN
+1791 
-1803 VDDNIIKQV
+1803 
-1812 PYILEE
+1812 
-1818 PIVIMK
+1818 
-1824 SLQKSSRI
+1824 
-1832 TLCGEV
+1832 
-1838 YDLNNKPVMAILEL
+1838 
-1852 NPTNAK
+1852 
-1858 GDILLDEI
+1858 
-1866 KLVSAYG
+1866 
-1873 KDNLQNLINKSE
+1873 
-1885 ILYVEPNKKRTNDWL
+1885 
-1900 TQNRLQ
+1900 
-1906 LPLGQTNH
+1906 
-1914 RYNTNISQNNDVV
+1914 
-1927 NSNIRKNSGNDTEN
+1927 EN
-1941 AKFSQDNSLDGGG
+1941 A
-1954 GISYNDDIN
+1954 
-1963 IPYRESVQ
+1963 
-1971 LREYIIAENN
+1971 
-1981 RDGSELKPFD
+1981 
-1991 KKEIG
+1991 
-1996 DNFYV
+1996 
-2001 WKNNSKTDYDVVMQ
+2001 
-2015 IEIDGNEDIID
+2015 
-2026 LIRKEL
+2026 
-2032 DNGKTHRIDDGT
+2032 
-2044 KRLDE
+2044 
-2049 IVAGVRD
+2049 
-2056 RRRGDNSDNARNTA
+2056 
-2070 ELSNGNDDRLY
+2070 GNDDRLY

-2119 RRTSGK
+2119 RRISGK
-2125 SEGERGSGFREIAG
+2125 SEGERGSSVQEVTG
-2139 NAERNA
+2139 NAKGNA
-2145 GEEQSGASTRR
+2145 SEEQSGASSRR
-2156 IYARDVKAA
+2156 VYARDVKEA

-2191 RIATENDERGVVTHF
+2191 RIAAENDERGVVTHF

-2338 ESIDAGGKNAA
+2338 ESIDAGGKTN
-2349 ENKIEPLAWNSDK
+2349 P
-2362 KSVHPINAFGSNNN
+2362 
-2376 NISQNDSVV
+2376 
-2385 NNSSANA
+2385 ANA

-2409 EVFNLGNTPDV
+2409 EVFNLGNTPD
-2420 LKNIGADGLPIIMTQ
+2420 
-2435 KVMNK
+2435 
-2440 ITGGKHDIDLSE
+2440 
-2452 IKRLPQSIAEP
+2452 
-2463 IMIFKSAT
+2463 
-2471 TPNAYVILTEL
+2471 
-2482 SDKNGNSV
+2482 
-2490 VAALHLNRMQR
+2490 
-2501 HIAVNRIAS
+2501 
-2510 VYGKENIENFVDR
+2510 ENFVR
-2523 QAKAGNMIFAD
+2523 KQAEAGNLIFAD
-2534 KNKSQQWSQSRGL
+2534 KNKSQQWSTSRGL
-2547 QLPKLADT
+2547 QLPKLVQS
-2555 IADNTNISQNDNIVN
+2555 IADNTNITQNDNIVN
-2570 SNIRENSRND
+2570 SSIRKNAGND
-2580 TDIRFSADENT
+2580 TRINTEDVRAIQSIPKKSVNDFTSEDIKKTENFAKKYYSEMGEKSPFFRAWFGDWRANDKSEVVVADKKGAVRGTTKNLDTGWDIQISGKVFNETKSHSSSHAKGAFPYLDYINSIVENAVLLDSYTVPSGKAKSSNSAMMHSLYAIADMENGRELVKLYVEELNDVNSDGTIKRAYQLQNITKAPAASVRVQNNILSSLTNTASADTYTVSQLFDLVKSLDKNFKPNETSKVVNEDGTPKVVYHGTDNFGFTVFDTAKSDDNSTLFFTDSKDIASTYSGKEGVTQLGDESNTKYGDTPNDIVRGLNEVRSADDEFAEQRYFYLDKDGVNKINAEIDLDAYALMKYLDNYDFSNEKENVKSTALKLDEKLNNLEYDSISTPLYMLLHHSAVFGDEKSARRFAKLEKNVRLINEIKKNRKSDVIVGEGLNGYSFYIYDLDAAKDILSKKLKMGIYSGYLNMQNPYIVDCDGKNWNDITYYEIIPDELKKFYKNGLWRHGTTREAAAYAKNEGFDGVIFENVTDNGGNNSNIENKPVNVYVAFNSNQIKSATDNIGTFDKANNDIRFSADENT

-2852 EKKIKALEDKYRDK
+2852 EKKIKALEDKYRGK

-2963 ERITDEKAKNYAE
+2963 ERITDEKAKLTAE

-3185 AESKEFAKRDY
+3185 AESKEFAKQDY

-3264 TAEFLNSG
+3264 TAEFLNGG

-3393 LASIGLVRGDGDDDK
+3393 LASIGLVRGNGDDDK

-3601 STALDDELRRLYEEY
+3601 STALDDELRRLNEEY

-3623 PPKIPKYFTYEKQ
+3623 PPKILKYFTYEKQ

-3667 DYKNKSAEEKK
+3667 GYKNKSAEEKK
-3678 RALEKCYDAAG
+3678 KALEKCYDAAG

>member
-34 DRGDDYGVLKNTPRW
+34 DRGDDYGVLKNTPQW

-58 NEHKTSIFDDDG
+58 NEHKTSVFDDDG

-122 KTSNELFSL
+122 KVSNELFSL
-131 KNNKNGLDGIKPD
+131 KNNKNRLGGIKPD

-164 AKKYKPDDNEIFEI
+164 AKKYKPDDNEIFEV

-189 YGIKNKIDDIAG
+189 YGIKNKIDDIVG
-201 ENGIASDLKAKRI
+201 EEGIASDLKAKRI

-224 ESELS
+224 EGELS

-238 KLEIATA
+238 KLELASA
-245 SNGKNSFIKEISQ
+245 SNGKNNFIKEISQ
-258 PIVKFLMGTRDTAEG
+258 PIVKFLMGTRDAAEG

-305 LGNDLFDTYKGGM
+305 LGNDLFDTYKSGM

-331 DKMLEAYNDTTK
+331 DKTLEAYNDTTK

-409 GNGNVS
+409 GNGAVS
-415 RVANTAIKKVNSLS
+415 RAANTAIKKVNSLS

-496 LFNRNGKPIAGSAT
+496 FFYRNGKPIAGSAT

-629 AKESGMEAVIL
+629 AKESGMETVSL

-697 AYADDEQTHDAS
+697 AYADDEQIHDAS

-871 YSVVK
+871 YSVIK

-913 ERNRSKTL
+913 ERNGSKTL

-934 DTLKLSAN
+934 NTLKLSAN

-953 LTANTAD
+953 LTPNTAD
-960 TTNVSGT
+960 TTNGSVAS
-967 DERKT
+967 ERKT

-1018 NEKLGETVLFYA
+1018 NEKSGETVLFYA

-1070 VDGDG
+1070 VESVDGTDKKYVKADRQVISGENPEEWRKQVYNYINTSIRKGKNINVLSADGDVLTITEDTAGKARFRNTIREPSGNMRKMTNDEFAVKLRAESHIDEIAEVSKKNG
-1075 YSKQL
+1075 YSAVDTKNHNFAKDGFYYR
-1080 VTDFETAVK
+1080 TAYFEDFDGKYYKLTLSVGKSGEINTVYNVGKLKETYGRARDSKVVEQKPNNARRGFSNEVDPFKTAVE
-1089 DIMTISDYSA
+1089 TNNGLRGGATSD
-1099 RVNAEAR
+1099 
-1106 TAVRILEN
+1106 
-1114 TPSVILD
+1114 
-1121 NIEGSVNLP
+1121 
-1130 IVINFTKMY
+1130 
-1139 LAARKNGVIKG
+1139 
-1150 NYHNLGSDI
+1150 
-1159 LMKLPQMISDPDMIL
+1159 
-1174 QLGNGRLNL
+1174 
-1183 LSKAKTENG
+1183 
-1192 NNAVVSIELN
+1192 NN
-1202 SSKDIEGKNKNYN
+1202 
-1215 VVITLFSANDN
+1215 
-1226 YVRNLIN
+1226 
-1233 KDGTEIKYAKED
+1233 
-1245 LSQVN
+1245 
-1250 PRLYN
+1250 
-1255 RPATFNDKSSIDNIS
+1255 NIS
-1270 QNDNIVNSSIRKNS
+1270 QSDEAVNSSIR
-1284 GNDTDMKFYVA
+1284 
-1295 ENTDGYSAKE
+1295 
-1305 IENWKDSKNIVVY
+1305 
-1318 NNEAQFKQFVDEVLD
+1318 
-1333 NKKPDRK
+1333 
-1340 MYFGKVS
+1340 
-1347 ENAAKNI
+1347 ENA
-1354 FEKTGVD
+1354 G
-1361 VSGYNISLKGYEIRK
+1361 
-1376 ILLNSHGNAKS
+1376 
-1387 ESMRG
+1387 
-1392 QAAINVSDL
+1392 
-1401 LKIPEIITN
+1401 
-1410 PDYIGLSDK
+1410 
-1419 LYNGNKV
+1419 
-1426 IEFRKEF
+1426 
-1433 NGRTV
+1433 
-1438 VISYVS
+1438 
-1444 GKHHD
+1444 
-1449 LQIQTMY
+1449 
-1456 KNIKRNLSEL
+1456 
-1466 PSEDNSLSHT
+1466 
-1476 SKTRLGTVSSI
+1476 
-1487 DNISQNDD
+1487 
-1495 VVNSSI
+1495 
-1501 RKNAENDTDMKF
+1501 NDTDMKF
-1513 SVDGDGYSHVYNVE
+1513 SVDGDGYSHIYNVE
-1527 KADKGYLNYSN
+1527 KADKGYLDYSN

-1689 ADVGSQVPNTVKG
+1689 ADVGSQVPNTIKG

-1710 LVSSSALDNT
+1710 LVSSPALDNT
-1720 NISQNNDVVN
+1720 NISQNDDVVN
-1730 SSIRENTENDTDIKF
+1730 SSIRENAENDTD
-1745 SIDGDFAAKYDRWVE
+1745 
-1760 NGGNYRQTL
+1760 
-1769 NVGRTSETLKSI
+1769 
-1781 GVPDKKITWD
+1781 
-1791 TAKIAKIKEKHN
+1791 
-1803 VDDNIIKQV
+1803 
-1812 PYILEE
+1812 
-1818 PIVIMK
+1818 M
-1824 SLQKSSRI
+1824 
-1832 TLCGEV
+1832 
-1838 YDLNNKPVMAILEL
+1838 
-1852 NPTNAK
+1852 
-1858 GDILLDEI
+1858 
-1866 KLVSAYG
+1866 
-1873 KDNLQNLINKSE
+1873 
-1885 ILYVEPNKKRTNDWL
+1885 
-1900 TQNRLQ
+1900 
-1906 LPLGQTNH
+1906 
-1914 RYNTNISQNNDVV
+1914 
-1927 NSNIRKNSGNDTEN
+1927 
-1941 AKFSQDNSLDGGG
+1941 KFSQDKSLDGGG
-1954 GISYNDDIN
+1954 GISYNDNIN

-2089 GIKFARESNRNQQNT
+2089 GIKLARESNRNQQNT
-2104 EVENYGRDDILNGDD
+2104 EVDNYGRDDILNGDD
-2119 RRTSGK
+2119 RRTPGK
-2125 SEGERGSGFREIAG
+2125 SEGERGSSFREIAG

-2145 GEEQSGASTRR
+2145 GEEQSGASSRK
-2156 IYARDVKAA
+2156 IYARDVKEA

-2191 RIATENDERGVVTHF
+2191 RIAAENDERGVITHF
-2206 ILGNGRAIK
+2206 ILGNGRALRH
-2215 YGTNFRGA
+2215 GTNFRGA

-2253 STNTVLELKNRILS
+2253 STDTVLELKNRILS

-2338 ESIDAGGKNAA
+2338 ESIDAGGKN
-2349 ENKIEPLAWNSDK
+2349 
-2362 KSVHPINAFGSNNN
+2362 V
-2376 NISQNDSVV
+2376 
-2385 NNSSANA
+2385 
-2392 EFSNQVDSWKD
+2392 
-2403 GSMDKN
+2403 
-2409 EVFNLGNTPDV
+2409 
-2420 LKNIGADGLPIIMTQ
+2420 
-2435 KVMNK
+2435 
-2440 ITGGKHDIDLSE
+2440 
-2452 IKRLPQSIAEP
+2452 
-2463 IMIFKSAT
+2463 
-2471 TPNAYVILTEL
+2471 
-2482 SDKNGNSV
+2482 
-2490 VAALHLNRMQR
+2490 
-2501 HIAVNRIAS
+2501 
-2510 VYGKENIENFVDR
+2510 
-2523 QAKAGNMIFAD
+2523 AD
-2534 KNKSQQWSQSRGL
+2534 KNKSQQWSTSRGL
-2547 QLPKLADT
+2547 QLPKLVQS
-2555 IADNTNISQNDNIVN
+2555 IADNINISQNDNIVN
-2570 SNIRENSRND
+2570 SSIRKNAENDTRINPKDVRAIQSIPKKSVNDFTSEDIKKTENFAKKYYSEMGEKSPFFRAWFGDWRANDKSEVAVAERKGAVRGATKNLDTGWNIQISGKVFNETKSHNQNYNVKARPYLDYINSIVENAVLLDSYTVPSGKAKSSNSAMMHSLYAIADMGNGRELVKLYVEELNDVNSDGTIKRAYQLQNITKQQLNDRVQGNTLAPSASTADTYTVSQLFDLVKRLDKNFKPNEVSKVVNADGTPRVVYHGTDSDFTVFDIMQTGKNFNDMSSGMFFFTKYKDGYPNSATDYARHSSENNGGNPNIMGAYLDIKKPLILDSKGYYSTNEYYDINAENIYEKFLGGDYDGVIVENSDNSSDDSVLYVVDSSSRIKSATDNIGTFDRGND
-2580 TDIRFSADENT
+2580 DIRFSADENT

-2873 AENKIKNSA
+2873 AENKVKNSA

-3061 EQSVSKMEDEFRQQ
+3061 EQAVSKMEDEFRQQ

-3090 NESFAQEYL
+3090 NESLAQEYL
-3099 NAETQEERDIAMD
+3099 NAETQEERDIVMD

-3118 AGQIPSSLKDKWDSW
+3118 AGQIPPSLKDKWDSW

-3185 AESKEFAKRDY
+3185 AESKEFAKQDY

-3219 RRIYKFKPLEGLR
+3219 RRIYKFKLLEWLR
-3232 KANFAALEWE
+3232 KMNFALLEWE

-3264 TAEFLNSG
+3264 TAEFLNGG

-3601 STALDDELRRLYEEY
+3601 STALDDELRRLNEEY

>member
-34 DRGDDYGVLKNTPRW
+34 DRGDDYGVLKNTPQW

-109 RAESEKSASELKK
+109 RAKSEKNTSELKK

-144 VVNLHDGAAVKN
+144 VVNLHDRAAVKN

-178 SVSPS
+178 PVSPS

-189 YGIKNKIDDIAG
+189 YGIKNKIDDIVG
-201 ENGIASDLKAKRI
+201 EDGIASDLKAKRI
-214 DEAIEKLNLS
+214 DEAIEKLNLN

-238 KLEIATA
+238 KLELSSA

-305 LGNDLFDTYKGGM
+305 LGNDLFDTYKRGM

-331 DKMLEAYNDTTK
+331 DKTLETYNDTTK

-395 SKAASIAPKISEVG
+395 SKAASIAPKISKVG
-409 GNGNVS
+409 GSGTVS
-415 RVANTAIKKVNSLS
+415 RAANTAIKKVNSLS

-496 LFNRNGKPIAGSAT
+496 FFNRNGKPIAGSAT

-557 GHLKQRKVFGN
+557 GQLKQRKVFGN

-592 SVGVLSNIASYDT
+592 SVGVLGNIASYDT

-629 AKESGMEAVIL
+629 AKESGMEAVRL
-640 PDEPDWKKA
+640 PSEPDWKKA
-649 SVNEINNYYEK
+649 SVNEINDYYEK

-675 KSDSEKLDGAEKL
+675 KSDSEKLEGAEKF
-688 IATPDDSTS
+688 IATPDDSPS
-697 AYADDEQTHDAS
+697 AYADDEQIHDAS

-714 GNAGVS
+714 SNAGVS

-728 KKLTDNLTAEYK
+728 KKLTDNLTTEYK

-750 QTVYDENLRLSSTP
+750 QTVYNENLRLSSTP

-772 VRTYALSYAEGLRQ
+772 IRTYALSYAEGLRQ
-786 NNSKAYKKL
+786 NKSKAYKKL

-810 LRNKTPQGIET
+810 LRNKIPQGIET

-856 SDTLTEAANEISRGN
+856 SDTLTETANEIDRGN
-871 YSVVK
+871 YSVIK

-886 KVGEYYEAY
+886 KVGEYFEAY

-913 ERNRSKTL
+913 ERNGSKTL

-953 LTANTAD
+953 LTPNTAD
-960 TTNVSGT
+960 ATNGSGA

-991 SKPSAQQVSEIA
+991 SKPSARQVSEIA
-1003 FVISRNPSIPLILNG
+1003 LVISRNPSIPLILNG

-1030 EEEDTSRERIE
+1030 EEENTSRERIE

-1061 EYDEDMKFS
+1061 EYDE
-1070 VDGDG
+1070 
-1075 YSKQL
+1075 
-1080 VTDFETAVK
+1080 
-1089 DIMTISDYSA
+1089 
-1099 RVNAEAR
+1099 
-1106 TAVRILEN
+1106 
-1114 TPSVILD
+1114 
-1121 NIEGSVNLP
+1121 
-1130 IVINFTKMY
+1130 
-1139 LAARKNGVIKG
+1139 
-1150 NYHNLGSDI
+1150 
-1159 LMKLPQMISDPDMIL
+1159 
-1174 QLGNGRLNL
+1174 
-1183 LSKAKTENG
+1183 
-1192 NNAVVSIELN
+1192 
-1202 SSKDIEGKNKNYN
+1202 
-1215 VVITLFSANDN
+1215 
-1226 YVRNLIN
+1226 
-1233 KDGTEIKYAKED
+1233 
-1245 LSQVN
+1245 
-1250 PRLYN
+1250 
-1255 RPATFNDKSSIDNIS
+1255 
-1270 QNDNIVNSSIRKNS
+1270 
-1284 GNDTDMKFYVA
+1284 
-1295 ENTDGYSAKE
+1295 
-1305 IENWKDSKNIVVY
+1305 
-1318 NNEAQFKQFVDEVLD
+1318 
-1333 NKKPDRK
+1333 
-1340 MYFGKVS
+1340 
-1347 ENAAKNI
+1347 
-1354 FEKTGVD
+1354 
-1361 VSGYNISLKGYEIRK
+1361 
-1376 ILLNSHGNAKS
+1376 
-1387 ESMRG
+1387 
-1392 QAAINVSDL
+1392 
-1401 LKIPEIITN
+1401 
-1410 PDYIGLSDK
+1410 
-1419 LYNGNKV
+1419 
-1426 IEFRKEF
+1426 
-1433 NGRTV
+1433 
-1438 VISYVS
+1438 
-1444 GKHHD
+1444 
-1449 LQIQTMY
+1449 
-1456 KNIKRNLSEL
+1456 
-1466 PSEDNSLSHT
+1466 
-1476 SKTRLGTVSSI
+1476 
-1487 DNISQNDD
+1487 
-1495 VVNSSI
+1495 
-1501 RKNAENDTDMKF
+1501 DMKF

-1632 KDGNGDRV
+1632 KDGNGDRI

-1730 SSIRENTENDTDIKF
+1730 SSIRENTENDT
-1745 SIDGDFAAKYDRWVE
+1745 E
-1760 NGGNYRQTL
+1760 N
-1769 NVGRTSETLKSI
+1769 V
-1781 GVPDKKITWD
+1781 
-1791 TAKIAKIKEKHN
+1791 
-1803 VDDNIIKQV
+1803 
-1812 PYILEE
+1812 
-1818 PIVIMK
+1818 
-1824 SLQKSSRI
+1824 
-1832 TLCGEV
+1832 
-1838 YDLNNKPVMAILEL
+1838 
-1852 NPTNAK
+1852 
-1858 GDILLDEI
+1858 
-1866 KLVSAYG
+1866 
-1873 KDNLQNLINKSE
+1873 
-1885 ILYVEPNKKRTNDWL
+1885 
-1900 TQNRLQ
+1900 
-1906 LPLGQTNH
+1906 
-1914 RYNTNISQNNDVV
+1914 
-1927 NSNIRKNSGNDTEN
+1927 
-1941 AKFSQDNSLDGGG
+1941 KFSQDNSLDGGG

-1981 RDGSELKPFD
+1981 RNGSELKAFD

-2001 WKNNSKTDYDVVMQ
+2001 WKNNSKTDYDVIAQV
-2015 IEIDGNEDIID
+2015 EIDGNEDIID
-2026 LIRKEL
+2026 VLRKGLE
-2032 DNGKTHRIDDGT
+2032 NGEIYIDKGT
-2044 KRLDE
+2044 KGFNDWF
-2049 IVAGVRD
+2049 AAVRSGQ
-2056 RRRGDNSDNARNTA
+2056 RSDNSNNAVDTA

-2081 PRQSSDDD
+2081 SRQSSDDD
-2089 GIKFARESNRNQQNT
+2089 GIKFARESGRNQQNT

-2145 GEEQSGASTRR
+2145 GEEQSGASSRR
-2156 IYARDVKAA
+2156 IYARDVKEA

-2183 EYYNDEMR
+2183 EYYNDEMH
-2191 RIATENDERGVVTHF
+2191 RIAAENDERGVVTHF
-2206 ILGNGRAIK
+2206 ILGNGRALRH
-2215 YGTNFRGA
+2215 GTNFRGA

-2253 STNTVLELKNRILS
+2253 STDTVLEFKNRILS

-2338 ESIDAGGKNAA
+2338 ESIDAGGKNVT

-2362 KSVHPINAFGSNNN
+2362 KSVHPINAFSSNNN
-2376 NISQNDSVV
+2376 NISQNDSAV
-2385 NNSSANA
+2385 NNDSANA

-2523 QAKAGNMIFAD
+2523 QAKAGNLIFAD

-2555 IADNTNISQNDNIVN
+2555 IADNINISQNDNIVN
-2570 SNIRENSRND
+2570 SSIRKNAEND
-2580 TDIRFSADENT
+2580 TDIRFSADEKIN
-2591 DVNVS
+2591 VNVS
-2596 GDEDMSYLSEPVKN
+2596 DDEDMSYLSEPVKN

-2644 NINTGAVRGIEIK
+2644 NVNTGAVRGIEIK

-2685 RALARF
+2685 KALARF

-2711 YESDKA
+2711 YESDKS

-2736 VISVVGESSA
+2736 VISVVGEGSA

-2827 LDDAFEM
+2827 LDDAFET

-2844 LVKERQRN
+2844 LVKERQKQ

-2912 EKPYR
+2912 ENPYR

-3030 DLANI
+3030 DLATI

-3040 QTVQACQL
+3040 QAVQACQL

-3090 NESFAQEYL
+3090 NESLAQEYL
-3099 NAETQEERDIAMD
+3099 NAKTQEERDIVMD

-3118 AGQIPSSLKDKWDSW
+3118 AGQIPPSLKDKWDSW

-3185 AESKEFAKRDY
+3185 AESKEFAKQDY

-3247 KHHYENALAQ
+3247 KYHYENALAQ

-3408 NAERLDNATGEQSY
+3408 NVERLDNATGEQSY

-3601 STALDDELRRLYEEY
+3601 STALDDELRRLNEEY

-3661 ELIRTD
+3661 ELIRMD

-3678 RALEKCYDAAG
+3678 KALEKCYDAAG
-3689 DEARNEILKG
+3689 DEAKNEILKG
-3699 RGVDVAEKEA
+3699 RGIDVA

>member
-34 DRGDDYGVLKNTPRW
+34 DRGDDYGVLKNTPQW

-58 NEHKTSIFDDDG
+58 NEHKTSVFDDDG

-122 KTSNELFSL
+122 KVSNELFSL
-131 KNNKNGLDGIKPD
+131 KNNKNRLGGIKPD

-164 AKKYKPDDNEIFEI
+164 AKKYKPDDNEIFEV

-245 SNGKNSFIKEISQ
+245 SNGKNNFIKEISQ
-258 PIVKFLMGTRDTAEG
+258 PIVKFLMGTRDAAEG

-305 LGNDLFDTYKGGM
+305 LGNDLFDTYISGM

-323 DYLRNTAV
+323 DYLRNTAI

-409 GNGNVS
+409 GSGNVS
-415 RVANTAIKKVNSLS
+415 RAANTAIKKVNSLS

-496 LFNRNGKPIAGSAT
+496 FFNRNGKPIAGSAT

-629 AKESGMEAVIL
+629 AKESGIEAVSL

-688 IATPDDSTS
+688 IATPDDPTS
-697 AYADDEQTHDAS
+697 AYADDEQIHDAS

-795 SAVSDDVGGMLSDYI
+795 SAVSDDVGEMLSDYI

-871 YSVVK
+871 YSVIE
-876 YENAGDISLS
+876 YENVGDISLS

-900 KLKNLIPVSTHYT
+900 KLKNLLSVSTHYT
-913 ERNRSKTL
+913 ERNGSKTL

-934 DTLKLSAN
+934 NTLKLSAN

-953 LTANTAD
+953 LTPNTAD

-1018 NEKLGETVLFYA
+1018 NEKSGETVLFYA

-1070 VDGDG
+1070 VD
-1075 YSKQL
+1075 
-1080 VTDFETAVK
+1080 
-1089 DIMTISDYSA
+1089 
-1099 RVNAEAR
+1099 
-1106 TAVRILEN
+1106 
-1114 TPSVILD
+1114 
-1121 NIEGSVNLP
+1121 
-1130 IVINFTKMY
+1130 
-1139 LAARKNGVIKG
+1139 
-1150 NYHNLGSDI
+1150 
-1159 LMKLPQMISDPDMIL
+1159 
-1174 QLGNGRLNL
+1174 
-1183 LSKAKTENG
+1183 
-1192 NNAVVSIELN
+1192 
-1202 SSKDIEGKNKNYN
+1202 
-1215 VVITLFSANDN
+1215 
-1226 YVRNLIN
+1226 
-1233 KDGTEIKYAKED
+1233 
-1245 LSQVN
+1245 
-1250 PRLYN
+1250 
-1255 RPATFNDKSSIDNIS
+1255 
-1270 QNDNIVNSSIRKNS
+1270 
-1284 GNDTDMKFYVA
+1284 
-1295 ENTDGYSAKE
+1295 ENTDGYSTKE

-1387 ESMRG
+1387 ESTRG

-1501 RKNAENDTDMKF
+1501 RKNAENDTDVKF

-1730 SSIRENTENDTDIKF
+1730 S
-1745 SIDGDFAAKYDRWVE
+1745 
-1760 NGGNYRQTL
+1760 
-1769 NVGRTSETLKSI
+1769 
-1781 GVPDKKITWD
+1781 
-1791 TAKIAKIKEKHN
+1791 
-1803 VDDNIIKQV
+1803 
-1812 PYILEE
+1812 
-1818 PIVIMK
+1818 
-1824 SLQKSSRI
+1824 
-1832 TLCGEV
+1832 
-1838 YDLNNKPVMAILEL
+1838 
-1852 NPTNAK
+1852 
-1858 GDILLDEI
+1858 
-1866 KLVSAYG
+1866 
-1873 KDNLQNLINKSE
+1873 
-1885 ILYVEPNKKRTNDWL
+1885 
-1900 TQNRLQ
+1900 
-1906 LPLGQTNH
+1906 
-1914 RYNTNISQNNDVV
+1914 
-1927 NSNIRKNSGNDTEN
+1927 NIRKNSGNDTEN
-1941 AKFSQDNSLDGGG
+1941 VKFSQDNSLDGGG

-1971 LREYIIAENN
+1971 LSEYIMAENN
-1981 RDGSELKPFD
+1981 RNGSEFKPFGY
-1991 KKEIG
+1991 KEIG
-1996 DNFYV
+1996 NNFYF
-2001 WKNNSKTDYDVVMQ
+2001 WRNNSKTDYDVIAQV
-2015 IEIDGNEDIID
+2015 EIDGNEDIID
-2026 LIRKEL
+2026 AFRKGLE
-2032 DNGKTHRIDDGT
+2032 NGEIYIDKGT
-2044 KRLDE
+2044 KGFNDWL
-2049 IVAGVRD
+2049 AAVRSGQ
-2056 RRRGDNSDNARNTA
+2056 RSNSGNNAVDTA

-2191 RIATENDERGVVTHF
+2191 CIATENDERGVVTHF

-2463 IMIFKSAT
+2463 IMLFKSAT

-2490 VAALHLNRMQR
+2490 VAALHLNRMQNR
-2501 HIAVNRIAS
+2501 VNVNRIAS
-2510 VYGKENIENFVDR
+2510 VYGKENIENFVR
-2523 QAKAGNMIFAD
+2523 KQAEAGNLIFAD
-2534 KNKSQQWSQSRGL
+2534 KNKSQQWSTSRGL
-2547 QLPKLADT
+2547 QLPKLVQS
-2555 IADNTNISQNDNIVN
+2555 IADNTNITQNDNIVN
-2570 SNIRENSRND
+2570 SSIRKNAGND

-2873 AENKIKNSA
+2873 AENKIINSA

-3601 STALDDELRRLYEEY
+3601 STALDDELRRLNEEY

>member
-58 NEHKTSIFDDDG
+58 NEHKTSVFDDDG

-856 SDTLTEAANEISRGN
+856 SDTLTEAANEINRGN
-871 YSVVK
+871 YSVIE

-913 ERNRSKTL
+913 ERNGSKTL

-1106 TAVRILEN
+1106 TAVRILES

-1121 NIEGSVNLP
+1121 NIEGSANLP

-1183 LSKAKTENG
+1183 LSEVKTENG

-1255 RPATFNDKSSIDNIS
+1255 RPATFNDKSSIDNIT
-1270 QNDNIVNSSIRKNS
+1270 QNDNIVNSSIRKNA
-1284 GNDTDMKFYVA
+1284 GNDTDMKFYVD

-1527 KADKGYLNYSN
+1527 KADKGYLDYSN

-1557 SEIEVARLNPKTVEK
+1557 SEIEVARLNSKTVEK

-1689 ADVGSQVPNTVKG
+1689 ADVGSQVPNTIKG

-1710 LVSSSALDNT
+1710 LVSSSALD
-1720 NISQNNDVVN
+1720 
-1730 SSIRENTENDTDIKF
+1730 
-1745 SIDGDFAAKYDRWVE
+1745 
-1760 NGGNYRQTL
+1760 
-1769 NVGRTSETLKSI
+1769 
-1781 GVPDKKITWD
+1781 
-1791 TAKIAKIKEKHN
+1791 
-1803 VDDNIIKQV
+1803 
-1812 PYILEE
+1812 
-1818 PIVIMK
+1818 
-1824 SLQKSSRI
+1824 
-1832 TLCGEV
+1832 
-1838 YDLNNKPVMAILEL
+1838 
-1852 NPTNAK
+1852 
-1858 GDILLDEI
+1858 
-1866 KLVSAYG
+1866 
-1873 KDNLQNLINKSE
+1873 
-1885 ILYVEPNKKRTNDWL
+1885 
-1900 TQNRLQ
+1900 
-1906 LPLGQTNH
+1906 
-1914 RYNTNISQNNDVV
+1914 NTNISQNNDVV

-2338 ESIDAGGKNAA
+2338 ESIDAGGKTN
-2349 ENKIEPLAWNSDK
+2349 P
-2362 KSVHPINAFGSNNN
+2362 
-2376 NISQNDSVV
+2376 
-2385 NNSSANA
+2385 ANA

-3232 KANFAALEWE
+3232 KANFALLEWE

-3601 STALDDELRRLYEEY
+3601 STALDDELRRLNEEY

>member
-34 DRGDDYGVLKNTPRW
+34 DRGDDYGILKNTPKW

-58 NEHKTSIFDDDG
+58 NEHKTSVFDDDG

-82 AIRKNKISDYKPQN
+82 AIRKNKLSDYTPQN
-96 DDEKK
+96 DDEKR

-131 KNNKNGLDGIKPD
+131 KNNKNRLGGIKPD
-144 VVNLHDGAAVKN
+144 VVNLHDRAAVKN

-164 AKKYKPDDNEIFEI
+164 AKKYKPGDNEIFEI
-178 SVSPS
+178 PVSPN

-189 YGIKNKIDDIAG
+189 YGIKKKIDNIAG

-224 ESELS
+224 EGELS

-238 KLEIATA
+238 KLELASA

-305 LGNDLFDTYKGGM
+305 LGNDLFDTYKSGM

-323 DYLRNTAV
+323 DYLRNTSI
-331 DKMLEAYNDTTK
+331 DKTLEAYNDTTK

-366 YGSGAAEAAS
+366 YGSGTAGAVS
-376 GATALIKNAADGT
+376 GATDLIKNAAAGT
-389 KAAKVI
+389 KAAKAI
-395 SKAASIAPKISEVG
+395 SKAASIAPKISKVG
-409 GNGNVS
+409 GSGAVS
-415 RVANTAIKKVNSLS
+415 RAANTAIKKVNSLS

-496 LFNRNGKPIAGSAT
+496 FFNRNGKPIAGSA
-510 ASKSKN
+510 AMSKAKN

-557 GHLKQRKVFGN
+557 GQLKQRKVFGN
-568 EGIFDVKDMGE
+568 EGIFDIKDMGE

-592 SVGVLSNIASYDT
+592 SVGVLGNIASYDT

-629 AKESGMEAVIL
+629 AKESGMEAVSL
-640 PDEPDWKKA
+640 PSEPDWKKA
-649 SVNEINNYYEK
+649 SVNEINDYYEK
-660 AVDAHLNILFNENVI
+660 AIDAHLNILFNENVI

-688 IATPDDSTS
+688 IATPDDSPS
-697 AYADDEQTHDAS
+697 AYADDEQIHDAS
-709 ENLAE
+709 ENLSE
-714 GNAGVS
+714 NNAGVS

-728 KKLTDNLTAEYK
+728 KKLTDNLTTEYK

-750 QTVYDENLRLSSTP
+750 QTVYNENLRLSSTP

-772 VRTYALSYAEGLRQ
+772 IRTYALSYAEGLRQ

-795 SAVSDDVGGMLSDYI
+795 SAVSDDVGQMLSDYI
-810 LRNKTPQGIET
+810 LRNKIPQGIET

-856 SDTLTEAANEISRGN
+856 SDTLTETANEIDRGN
-871 YSVVK
+871 YSVIK

-913 ERNRSKTL
+913 ERNGSKTL

-953 LTANTAD
+953 LTPNTTD
-960 TTNVSGT
+960 TTNGSGAG
-967 DERKT
+967 ERKT

-991 SKPSAQQVSEIA
+991 SKPSARQVSEIA
-1003 FVISRNPSIPLILNG
+1003 LVISRNPSIPLILNG

-1030 EEEDTSRERIE
+1030 EEEDTSRNRIE
-1041 NDINSYYDGVMP
+1041 SDINSYYDGVMP
-1053 EIGTKIPN
+1053 EIGSKIPN

-1070 VDGDG
+1070 VD
-1075 YSKQL
+1075 
-1080 VTDFETAVK
+1080 
-1089 DIMTISDYSA
+1089 
-1099 RVNAEAR
+1099 
-1106 TAVRILEN
+1106 
-1114 TPSVILD
+1114 
-1121 NIEGSVNLP
+1121 
-1130 IVINFTKMY
+1130 
-1139 LAARKNGVIKG
+1139 
-1150 NYHNLGSDI
+1150 
-1159 LMKLPQMISDPDMIL
+1159 
-1174 QLGNGRLNL
+1174 
-1183 LSKAKTENG
+1183 
-1192 NNAVVSIELN
+1192 
-1202 SSKDIEGKNKNYN
+1202 
-1215 VVITLFSANDN
+1215 
-1226 YVRNLIN
+1226 
-1233 KDGTEIKYAKED
+1233 
-1245 LSQVN
+1245 
-1250 PRLYN
+1250 
-1255 RPATFNDKSSIDNIS
+1255 
-1270 QNDNIVNSSIRKNS
+1270 
-1284 GNDTDMKFYVA
+1284 
-1295 ENTDGYSAKE
+1295 ENTDEYSAKE

-1318 NNEAQFKQFVDEVLD
+1318 NNEAQFNQFVDEVLD

-1410 PDYIGLSDK
+1410 PDYVGLSDK

-1487 DNISQNDD
+1487 DNISQNDNI
-1495 VVNSSI
+1495 VNSSI
-1501 RKNAENDTDMKF
+1501 RKNAENDTDSRKNLVAVHNSSAEKLSKTLDLGGFAMPSIAVTKNDIPHENF
-1513 SVDGDGYSHVYNVE
+1513 GDISVVFNKDTVDP
-1527 KADKGYLNYSN
+1527 KADRRNKVYSADAWTPTFPQIEYEANPERVVGLNEVAFAVMPVGKYPELKAKFESKG
-1538 TDIETAIENI
+1538 IEVKTYDPNIEN
-1548 RNGNTNEIP
+1548 
-1557 SEIEVARLNPKTVEK
+1557 SRL
-1572 INDVVGFDI
+1572 D
-1581 SDYKCKIEKDTL
+1581 
-1593 LHIEKRHGLNGKQDQ
+1593 
-1608 SLADPK
+1608 
-1614 DVARM
+1614 
-1619 GYVINNADNVSLL
+1619 VINS
-1632 KDGNGDRV
+1632 R
-1640 VSKKYNDR
+1640 
-1648 NNTPCPILMIS
+1648 
-1659 KRIDG
+1659 
-1664 TYCVSQVVP
+1664 P
-1673 DSKKKT
+1673 D
-1679 VWVTSARIQK
+1679 
-1689 ADVGSQVPNTVKG
+1689 
-1702 QQLTSETP
+1702 
-1710 LVSSSALDNT
+1710 
-1720 NISQNNDVVN
+1720 
-1730 SSIRENTENDTDIKF
+1730 IR
-1745 SIDGDFAAKYDRWVE
+1745 
-1760 NGGNYRQTL
+1760 
-1769 NVGRTSETLKSI
+1769 
-1781 GVPDKKITWD
+1781 
-1791 TAKIAKIKEKHN
+1791 
-1803 VDDNIIKQV
+1803 
-1812 PYILEE
+1812 
-1818 PIVIMK
+1818 
-1824 SLQKSSRI
+1824 
-1832 TLCGEV
+1832 
-1838 YDLNNKPVMAILEL
+1838 
-1852 NPTNAK
+1852 
-1858 GDILLDEI
+1858 
-1866 KLVSAYG
+1866 
-1873 KDNLQNLINKSE
+1873 
-1885 ILYVEPNKKRTNDWL
+1885 
-1900 TQNRLQ
+1900 
-1906 LPLGQTNH
+1906 
-1914 RYNTNISQNNDVV
+1914 
-1927 NSNIRKNSGNDTEN
+1927 
-1941 AKFSQDNSLDGGG
+1941 FSQDKSLDGGG
-1954 GISYNDDIN
+1954 GISYNDNIN
-1963 IPYRESVQ
+1963 SPYRESRQ
-1971 LREYIIAENN
+1971 LSEYIMAENN
-1981 RDGSELKPFD
+1981 RNGSELKPFGC
-1991 KKEIG
+1991 KEIG
-1996 DNFYV
+1996 DNFYF
-2001 WKNNSKTDYDVVMQ
+2001 WRNNSKTDYDVIAQV
-2015 IEIDGNEDIID
+2015 EIDGNEDIID
-2026 LIRKEL
+2026 ALRKGLE
-2032 DNGKTHRIDDGT
+2032 NGEIYIDKGT
-2044 KRLDE
+2044 KGFNDWLAAIRS
-2049 IVAGVRD
+2049 GQR
-2056 RRRGDNSDNARNTA
+2056 SDSGNNAVDTA

-2081 PRQSSDDD
+2081 SRQSSDDD
-2089 GIKFARESNRNQQNT
+2089 GIKFDRESNRNQQNT
-2104 EVENYGRDDILNGDD
+2104 EVDNYGRDDILNGDD
-2119 RRTSGK
+2119 RRTPGK

-2156 IYARDVKAA
+2156 IYARDVKEA

-2170 RTDRGVEADFVKP
+2170 RNDRGVEADFVKS

-2191 RIATENDERGVVTHF
+2191 RIAAENDERGVVTHF
-2206 ILGNGRAIK
+2206 ILGNGRAIE

-2233 DHGKYSPSQINRHE
+2233 DHGKYSPTQINRHE

-2253 STNTVLELKNRILS
+2253 SSDTVQELKNRIKS
-2267 RLTNKQINDI
+2267 RLTNEQIRDI
-2277 SERLYRDYAQKRRSF
+2277 AERLYRDYAQKRRSF

-2301 DVLADMNDYAEMFST
+2301 DVMADMNDYAEMFET
-2316 ETREYWTAEEQER
+2316 ETREYWAAEEQDR
-2329 KGYSPSTYR
+2329 KGYSPSTYT
-2338 ESIDAGGKNAA
+2338 ESIDAGGKNVA
-2349 ENKIEPLAWNSDK
+2349 E
-2362 KSVHPINAFGSNNN
+2362 
-2376 NISQNDSVV
+2376 
-2385 NNSSANA
+2385 
-2392 EFSNQVDSWKD
+2392 
-2403 GSMDKN
+2403 
-2409 EVFNLGNTPDV
+2409 
-2420 LKNIGADGLPIIMTQ
+2420 
-2435 KVMNK
+2435 
-2440 ITGGKHDIDLSE
+2440 
-2452 IKRLPQSIAEP
+2452 
-2463 IMIFKSAT
+2463 
-2471 TPNAYVILTEL
+2471 
-2482 SDKNGNSV
+2482 
-2490 VAALHLNRMQR
+2490 
-2501 HIAVNRIAS
+2501 
-2510 VYGKENIENFVDR
+2510 
-2523 QAKAGNMIFAD
+2523 
-2534 KNKSQQWSQSRGL
+2534 NKSQQWSQSRGL

-2555 IADNTNISQNDNIVN
+2555 ITDNTNISQNDNIVN
-2570 SNIRENSRND
+2570 SNIRENSEND
-2580 TDIRFSADENT
+2580 TRINTEDVKAVQSIPKKSVNDFTSEDIKKTENFAKRYYSEMGEKSPFFRAWFGDWRANDTSEVAVADKKGAVRGTTKNLDTGWDIQISGKVFNETKSHNQNYNVKARPYLDYINSIVENAVLLDSYTVPSGKAKSSNSAMMHSLYAIADMGKGKELTKLYVEELNDVNSDGTIKRAYQLQNITKQQLNDRVQVNTLAPSASAVDVNTVSQLFNIVKGLDKNFSPNPSSKVVNTDGTPKVVYHGTDNFGFTVFDTAKSDDNSTLFFTDSKDIASTYSGKEGVTQLGDESNTKYGDTPNDIVKGLNEVRSADDEFAGQRYFYLDKDGVDKINAEIDRDAYALMEYLDNYDFSNEKENVKSTAIKLDEKLNNLEYDSISTPLYMLLHHSAVFGDEKSARRFAKLEKNVRLINEIKKNRKSDVIVGEGLNGYSFYIYGIDAAKDILSKKLKMGIYSVYLNMQNPYIVDCDGKNWNDITYYEIIPDELKKFYKNGLWRHGTTREAAAYAKNEGFDGVIFENVTDNGGNNSNIENKPVNVYVAFDSNQIKSATDNIGTFDKANNDIRFSADENT

-2596 GDEDMSYLSEPVKN
+2596 DDEDMSYLSEPVKN
-2610 IKNDIREVRLR
+2610 IKNDIREVRLK

-2644 NINTGAVRGIEIK
+2644 NVNTGAVRGIEIK

-2685 RALARF
+2685 KALARF

-2746 KGYISMMSNE
+2746 KGYISMMGNE

-2827 LDDAFEM
+2827 LDDAFET

-2844 LVKERQRN
+2844 LVKERQRS

-2912 EKPYR
+2912 ENPYR

-2963 ERITDEKAKNYAE
+2963 ERITDEEAKNYAE

-3040 QTVQACQL
+3040 QAVQACRL

-3075 LKLLSGKN
+3075 LKFLSGKK

-3090 NESFAQEYL
+3090 NESLAQEYL
-3099 NAETQEERDIAMD
+3099 NAETQEARDIVMD

-3118 AGQIPSSLKDKWDSW
+3118 AGQIPPSLKDKWDSW

-3185 AESKEFAKRDY
+3185 AESKEFAKQDY
-3196 IKMKDIIQG
+3196 IKMKDMIQG

-3272 TSEARAA
+3272 TNEARAA
-3279 LEAARAY
+3279 LEAARVY

-3300 AAAEAISSAQRKLQ
+3300 AAAEALSSAQRKLQ
-3314 NSKYF
+3314 NHKYF
-3319 AGRAAGLALEGVVPF
+3319 AARAAGLALEGVVPF

-3340 IVKRGIEYS
+3340 IVKRGVEYS

-3360 AFNIKSGKT
+3360 AFNIKSGKA

-3393 LASIGLVRGDGDDDK
+3393 LASVGLVRGDGDDDK
-3408 NAERLDNATGEQSY
+3408 NAERLDNVTGEQSY

-3513 GQAYPTMFGQI
+3513 GQAYPTMLGQV
-3524 ARTIDKA
+3524 ARTIDKT
-3531 KRNTYYAD
+3531 KRNMYYAD

-3587 VGNTLSPGY
+3587 VGNALSPGY

-3601 STALDDELRRLYEEY
+3601 STALDDELRRLNEEY

-3636 KYYMNPSE
+3636 KYYMKPSE

-3678 RALEKCYDAAG
+3678 KALEKCYDAAA
-3689 DEARNEILKG
+3689 DEAKNEILKG
-3699 RGVDVAEKEA
+3699 RGIDVTAKEA
-3709 EKEQSKK
+3709 EKERSK
-3716 KSKSKSS
+3716 KSKSKSG

>member
-122 KTSNELFSL
+122 KVSNELFSL
-131 KNNKNGLDGIKPD
+131 KNNKNRLGGIKPD

-156 EYSRTESE
+156 EYSRRESE
-164 AKKYKPDDNEIFEI
+164 AKKYKPDDNEIFEV

-224 ESELS
+224 EGELS

-238 KLEIATA
+238 KLELASA

-318 SNPKG
+318 ANPKG

-415 RVANTAIKKVNSLS
+415 RAANTAIKKVNSLS

-496 LFNRNGKPIAGSAT
+496 FFNRNGKPIAGSAT

-629 AKESGMEAVIL
+629 AKESGMETVSL

-675 KSDSEKLDGAEKL
+675 KNDSKKLDGAEKL

-697 AYADDEQTHDAS
+697 AYADDEQIHDAS

-832 GGLKRI
+832 GGLKKI

-871 YSVVK
+871 YSVIK

-900 KLKNLIPVSTHYT
+900 KLKNLLSVSTHYT
-913 ERNRSKTL
+913 ERNGSKTL

-934 DTLKLSAN
+934 NTLKLSAN

-953 LTANTAD
+953 LTPNTAD

-1018 NEKLGETVLFYA
+1018 NEKSGETVLFYA

-1041 NDINSYYDGVMP
+1041 NDINSYYDGVIP

-1061 EYDEDMKFS
+1061 EYDENMKFS

-1121 NIEGSVNLP
+1121 NIEGSANLP

-1270 QNDNIVNSSIRKNS
+1270 QNNDIVNSSIR
-1284 GNDTDMKFYVA
+1284 
-1295 ENTDGYSAKE
+1295 E
-1305 IENWKDSKNIVVY
+1305 
-1318 NNEAQFKQFVDEVLD
+1318 
-1333 NKKPDRK
+1333 
-1340 MYFGKVS
+1340 
-1347 ENAAKNI
+1347 
-1354 FEKTGVD
+1354 
-1361 VSGYNISLKGYEIRK
+1361 
-1376 ILLNSHGNAKS
+1376 
-1387 ESMRG
+1387 
-1392 QAAINVSDL
+1392 
-1401 LKIPEIITN
+1401 
-1410 PDYIGLSDK
+1410 
-1419 LYNGNKV
+1419 
-1426 IEFRKEF
+1426 
-1433 NGRTV
+1433 
-1438 VISYVS
+1438 
-1444 GKHHD
+1444 
-1449 LQIQTMY
+1449 
-1456 KNIKRNLSEL
+1456 
-1466 PSEDNSLSHT
+1466 
-1476 SKTRLGTVSSI
+1476 
-1487 DNISQNDD
+1487 
-1495 VVNSSI
+1495 
-1501 RKNAENDTDMKF
+1501 NAENDTDIKF
-1513 SVDGDGYSHVYNVE
+1513 SLDGGGYSHVYNVE
-1527 KADKGYLNYSN
+1527 KADKGYLDYSN

-1557 SEIEVARLNPKTVEK
+1557 SEIEVARLNSKTVEK

-1689 ADVGSQVPNTVKG
+1689 ADVGSQVLNTIKG

-1710 LVSSSALDNT
+1710 LVSSPALYNI
-1720 NISQNNDVVN
+1720 NISQNDNVVN
-1730 SSIRENTENDTDIKF
+1730 KNIKRNLSELPSGDNSLSHTSKTRLGTVSSIDNISQNDSAVNSNIRENAGNDTDIKF
-1745 SIDGDFAAKYDRWVE
+1745 SVDGDFAAKYDRWVE

-1769 NVGRTSETLKSI
+1769 DVGRTSDALKSI

-1914 RYNTNISQNNDVV
+1914 WYSINISQNNDVV

-1941 AKFSQDNSLDGGG
+1941 VKFSQDNSLDGGG

-1971 LREYIIAENN
+1971 LSEYIIAENN
-1981 RDGSELKPFD
+1981 RNGSEFKPFGY
-1991 KKEIG
+1991 KEIG
-1996 DNFYV
+1996 NNFYF
-2001 WKNNSKTDYDVVMQ
+2001 WRNNSKTDYDVIAQV
-2015 IEIDGNEDIID
+2015 EIDGNEDIID
-2026 LIRKEL
+2026 AFRKGLE
-2032 DNGKTHRIDDGT
+2032 NGEIYIDKGT
-2044 KRLDE
+2044 KGFNDWL
-2049 IVAGVRD
+2049 AAVRSGQ
-2056 RRRGDNSDNARNTA
+2056 RSNSGNNAVDTA

-2156 IYARDVKAA
+2156 IYARDVKEA

-2191 RIATENDERGVVTHF
+2191 RIAAENDERGVVTHF
-2206 ILGNGRAIK
+2206 ILGNGRALRH
-2215 YGTNFRGA
+2215 GTNFRGA

-2253 STNTVLELKNRILS
+2253 STDTVLELKNRILS
-2267 RLTNKQINDI
+2267 RLTNKQINGI

-2316 ETREYWTAEEQER
+2316 ETQEYWTAEEQER
-2329 KGYSPSTYR
+2329 KGYSPSTYT
-2338 ESIDAGGKNAA
+2338 ESIDAGGKNVA

-2392 EFSNQVDSWKD
+2392 EFLNQVDSWKD

-2463 IMIFKSAT
+2463 IMLFKSAT

-2490 VAALHLNRMQR
+2490 VAALHLNRMQNR
-2501 HIAVNRIAS
+2501 VNVNRIAS
-2510 VYGKENIENFVDR
+2510 VYGKENIENFVR
-2523 QAKAGNMIFAD
+2523 KQAEAGNLIFAD
-2534 KNKSQQWSQSRGL
+2534 KNKSQQWSTSRGL
-2547 QLPKLADT
+2547 QLPKLVQS
-2555 IADNTNISQNDNIVN
+2555 IADNTNITQNDNIVN
-2570 SNIRENSRND
+2570 SSIRKNAGND

-3040 QTVQACQL
+3040 QMVQACQL

-3601 STALDDELRRLYEEY
+3601 STALDDELRRLNEEY

-3655 SFEAAD
+3655 SFKAAD

-3678 RALEKCYDAAG
+3678 KALEKCYDAAG

-3699 RGVDVAEKEA
+3699 RGIDVAEKEA

>member
-34 DRGDDYGVLKNTPRW
+34 DRGDDYGVLKNTPQW

-58 NEHKTSIFDDDG
+58 NEHKTSVFDDDG

-109 RAESEKSASELKK
+109 RAESEKSAFELKK
-122 KTSNELFSL
+122 KVSNELFSL
-131 KNNKNGLDGIKPD
+131 KNNKNRLGGIKPD
-144 VVNLHDGAAVKN
+144 VVNLHDRAAVKN
-156 EYSRTESE
+156 EYSRTEGE
-164 AKKYKPDDNEIFEI
+164 AKKYKPDDNEIFEV

-224 ESELS
+224 EGELS

-238 KLEIATA
+238 KLELASA
-245 SNGKNSFIKEISQ
+245 SNGKNNFIKEISQ
-258 PIVKFLMGTRDTAEG
+258 PIVKFLMGTRDAAEG

-279 NGGKLNGDYSEEYA
+279 DGGKLNGDYSEEYA

-305 LGNDLFDTYKGGM
+305 LGNDLFDTYISGM

-415 RVANTAIKKVNSLS
+415 RAANTAIKKVNSLS

-496 LFNRNGKPIAGSAT
+496 FFNRNGKPIAGSAT

-629 AKESGMEAVIL
+629 AKESGMETVNL

-675 KSDSEKLDGAEKL
+675 KNDSEKLDGAEKL

-697 AYADDEQTHDAS
+697 AYADDEQIHDAS

-856 SDTLTEAANEISRGN
+856 SDTLTEAANEINRGN
-871 YSVVK
+871 YSVIE
-876 YENAGDISLS
+876 YENAGEISLS

-913 ERNRSKTL
+913 ERNGSKTL

-934 DTLKLSAN
+934 NTLKLSAN

-953 LTANTAD
+953 LTPNTAD
-960 TTNVSGT
+960 TTNGSGT

-991 SKPSAQQVSEIA
+991 SEPSAQQVSEIA
-1003 FVISRNPSIPLILNG
+1003 LVISRNPSIPLILNG
-1018 NEKLGETVLFYA
+1018 NEKSGETVLFYA

-1041 NDINSYYDGVMP
+1041 NDINSYYDGVIP

-1070 VDGDG
+1070 VESVDGTDKKYVKADRQVISGENPEEWRKQVYNYINTSIRKGKNINVLSADGDVLTITEDTAGKARFRNTIREPSGNMRKMTNDEFAVKLRAESHIDEIAEVSKKNG
-1075 YSKQL
+1075 YSAVDTKNHNFAKDGFYYR
-1080 VTDFETAVK
+1080 TAYFEDFDGKYYKLTLSVGKSGEINTVYNVGKLKETYGRARDSKVVEQKPNNARRGFSNEVDPFKTAVE
-1089 DIMTISDYSA
+1089 TNNGLRGGATSD
-1099 RVNAEAR
+1099 
-1106 TAVRILEN
+1106 
-1114 TPSVILD
+1114 
-1121 NIEGSVNLP
+1121 
-1130 IVINFTKMY
+1130 
-1139 LAARKNGVIKG
+1139 
-1150 NYHNLGSDI
+1150 
-1159 LMKLPQMISDPDMIL
+1159 
-1174 QLGNGRLNL
+1174 
-1183 LSKAKTENG
+1183 
-1192 NNAVVSIELN
+1192 NN
-1202 SSKDIEGKNKNYN
+1202 
-1215 VVITLFSANDN
+1215 
-1226 YVRNLIN
+1226 
-1233 KDGTEIKYAKED
+1233 
-1245 LSQVN
+1245 
-1250 PRLYN
+1250 
-1255 RPATFNDKSSIDNIS
+1255 NIS
-1270 QNDNIVNSSIRKNS
+1270 QSDEAVNSSIR
-1284 GNDTDMKFYVA
+1284 
-1295 ENTDGYSAKE
+1295 
-1305 IENWKDSKNIVVY
+1305 
-1318 NNEAQFKQFVDEVLD
+1318 
-1333 NKKPDRK
+1333 
-1340 MYFGKVS
+1340 
-1347 ENAAKNI
+1347 ENA
-1354 FEKTGVD
+1354 G
-1361 VSGYNISLKGYEIRK
+1361 
-1376 ILLNSHGNAKS
+1376 
-1387 ESMRG
+1387 
-1392 QAAINVSDL
+1392 
-1401 LKIPEIITN
+1401 
-1410 PDYIGLSDK
+1410 
-1419 LYNGNKV
+1419 
-1426 IEFRKEF
+1426 
-1433 NGRTV
+1433 
-1438 VISYVS
+1438 
-1444 GKHHD
+1444 
-1449 LQIQTMY
+1449 
-1456 KNIKRNLSEL
+1456 
-1466 PSEDNSLSHT
+1466 
-1476 SKTRLGTVSSI
+1476 
-1487 DNISQNDD
+1487 
-1495 VVNSSI
+1495 
-1501 RKNAENDTDMKF
+1501 NDTDMKF
-1513 SVDGDGYSHVYNVE
+1513 SVDGDGYSHIYNVE
-1527 KADKGYLNYSN
+1527 KADKGYLDYSN

-1548 RNGNTNEIP
+1548 RNGNTNDIP

-1632 KDGNGDRV
+1632 KDGNGDRI

-1710 LVSSSALDNT
+1710 LVSSSALDN
-1720 NISQNNDVVN
+1720 I
-1730 SSIRENTENDTDIKF
+1730 
-1745 SIDGDFAAKYDRWVE
+1745 
-1760 NGGNYRQTL
+1760 
-1769 NVGRTSETLKSI
+1769 
-1781 GVPDKKITWD
+1781 
-1791 TAKIAKIKEKHN
+1791 
-1803 VDDNIIKQV
+1803 
-1812 PYILEE
+1812 
-1818 PIVIMK
+1818 
-1824 SLQKSSRI
+1824 
-1832 TLCGEV
+1832 
-1838 YDLNNKPVMAILEL
+1838 
-1852 NPTNAK
+1852 
-1858 GDILLDEI
+1858 
-1866 KLVSAYG
+1866 
-1873 KDNLQNLINKSE
+1873 
-1885 ILYVEPNKKRTNDWL
+1885 
-1900 TQNRLQ
+1900 
-1906 LPLGQTNH
+1906 
-1914 RYNTNISQNNDVV
+1914 NISQNNDVV

-1941 AKFSQDNSLDGGG
+1941 VKFSQDNSLDGGG

-2089 GIKFARESNRNQQNT
+2089 GIKLARESNRNQQNT
-2104 EVENYGRDDILNGDD
+2104 EVDNYGRDDILNGDD
-2119 RRTSGK
+2119 RRTPGK
-2125 SEGERGSGFREIAG
+2125 SEGERGSSFREIAG

-2145 GEEQSGASTRR
+2145 GEEQSGASSRR
-2156 IYARDVKAA
+2156 IYARDVKEA

-2191 RIATENDERGVVTHF
+2191 RIAAENDERGVVTHF

-2247 IIHRNY
+2247 IMHRNY
-2253 STNTVLELKNRILS
+2253 STDTVLELKNRILS

-2338 ESIDAGGKNAA
+2338 ESIDAGGKN
-2349 ENKIEPLAWNSDK
+2349 
-2362 KSVHPINAFGSNNN
+2362 V
-2376 NISQNDSVV
+2376 
-2385 NNSSANA
+2385 
-2392 EFSNQVDSWKD
+2392 
-2403 GSMDKN
+2403 
-2409 EVFNLGNTPDV
+2409 
-2420 LKNIGADGLPIIMTQ
+2420 
-2435 KVMNK
+2435 
-2440 ITGGKHDIDLSE
+2440 
-2452 IKRLPQSIAEP
+2452 
-2463 IMIFKSAT
+2463 
-2471 TPNAYVILTEL
+2471 
-2482 SDKNGNSV
+2482 
-2490 VAALHLNRMQR
+2490 
-2501 HIAVNRIAS
+2501 
-2510 VYGKENIENFVDR
+2510 
-2523 QAKAGNMIFAD
+2523 AD
-2534 KNKSQQWSQSRGL
+2534 KNKSQQWSTSRGL
-2547 QLPKLADT
+2547 QLPKLVQS
-2555 IADNTNISQNDNIVN
+2555 IADNINISQNDNIVN
-2570 SNIRENSRND
+2570 SSIRKNAENDTRINPKDVRAIQSIPKKSVNDFTSEDIKKTENFAKKYYSEMGEKSPFFRAWFGDWRANDKSEVAVAERKGAVRGATKNLDTGWNIQISGKVFNETKSHNQNYNVKARPYLDYINSIVENAVLLDSYTVPSGKAKSSNSAMMHSLYAIADMGNGRELVKLYVEELNDVNSDGTIKRAYQLQNITKQQLNDRVQGNTLAPSASTADTYTVSQLFDLVKRLDKNFKPNEVSKVVNADGTPRVVYHGTDSDFTVFDIMQTGKNFNDMSSGMFFFTKYKDGYPNSATDYARHSSENNGGNPNIMGAYLDIKKPLILDSKGYYSTNEYYDINAENIYEKFLGGDYDGVIVENSDNSSDDSVLYVVDSSSRIKSATDNIGTFDRGND
-2580 TDIRFSADENT
+2580 DIRFSADENT

-2644 NINTGAVRGIEIK
+2644 NVNTGAVRGIEIK

-2768 RLVMPEYFTEDLLSD
+2768 RLVMPGYFTEDLLSD

-2827 LDDAFEM
+2827 LDDAFET

-2844 LVKERQRN
+2844 LVKERQRQ

-2912 EKPYR
+2912 ENPYR
-2917 ETAVPRKIDKDRY
+2917 ETTIPRKIDKDRY

-2963 ERITDEKAKNYAE
+2963 ERITDEKAKLTAE

-3185 AESKEFAKRDY
+3185 AESKEFAKQDY

-3264 TAEFLNSG
+3264 TAEFLNGG

-3505 WQTATSYV
+3505 WQTVTSYV

-3601 STALDDELRRLYEEY
+3601 STALDDELRRLNEEY

-3667 DYKNKSAEEKK
+3667 GYKNKSAEEKK
-3678 RALEKCYDAAG
+3678 KALEKCYDAAG

-3699 RGVDVAEKEA
+3699 RGIDVAEKEA

>member
-34 DRGDDYGVLKNTPRW
+34 DRGDDYGVLKNTPQW

-58 NEHKTSIFDDDG
+58 NEHKTSVFDDAG

-82 AIRKNKISDYKPQN
+82 AIRKNKISDYTPQN
-96 DDEKK
+96 DDEKR

-131 KNNKNGLDGIKPD
+131 KNNKNRLGGIKPD
-144 VVNLHDGAAVKN
+144 VVNLHDRAAVKN

-164 AKKYKPDDNEIFEI
+164 ANKYKPDDNEIFEI
-178 SVSPS
+178 PVSPS

-189 YGIKNKIDDIAG
+189 YGIKNKIDNIAG
-201 ENGIASDLKAKRI
+201 EDGIASDLKAKRI

-224 ESELS
+224 EGELS

-238 KLEIATA
+238 KLELASA

-258 PIVKFLMGTRDTAEG
+258 PAVKFLMGTRDMAEG

-305 LGNDLFDTYKGGM
+305 LGNDLFDTYKSGM

-331 DKMLEAYNDTTK
+331 DKTLEAYTDTTK

-366 YGSGAAEAAS
+366 YGSGAAEAVS
-376 GATALIKNAADGT
+376 VATNLIKNAAAGT
-389 KAAKVI
+389 KAAKAI
-395 SKAASIAPKISEVG
+395 SKAASIAPKISELG
-409 GNGNVS
+409 GSGAVS
-415 RVANTAIKKVNSLS
+415 RAANTVIKKVNSLS

-496 LFNRNGKPIAGSAT
+496 FFNRNGKPIAGSAT

-557 GHLKQRKVFGN
+557 GQLKQRKVFGN
-568 EGIFDVKDMGE
+568 EGIFDIKDMGE

-592 SVGVLSNIASYDT
+592 SVGVLGNIASYDT

-629 AKESGMEAVIL
+629 AKESGMEAVSL
-640 PDEPDWKKA
+640 PSEPDWKKA
-649 SVNEINNYYEK
+649 SVNEINDYYEK
-660 AVDAHLNILFNENVI
+660 AIDAHLNILFNENVI

-688 IATPDDSTS
+688 IATPDDSPS
-697 AYADDEQTHDAS
+697 AYADDEQIHDAS
-709 ENLAE
+709 ENLSE
-714 GNAGVS
+714 NNAGVS

-728 KKLTDNLTAEYK
+728 KKLTDNLTTEYK

-750 QTVYDENLRLSSTP
+750 QTVYNENLRLSSTP

-772 VRTYALSYAEGLRQ
+772 IRTYALSYAEGLRQ

-795 SAVSDDVGGMLSDYI
+795 SAVSDDVGQMLSDYI
-810 LRNKTPQGIET
+810 LRNKIPQGIET

-856 SDTLTEAANEISRGN
+856 SDTLTETANEIDRGN
-871 YSVVK
+871 YSVIK

-913 ERNRSKTL
+913 ERNGSKTL

-953 LTANTAD
+953 LTPNTANA
-960 TTNVSGT
+960 TNGNGT
-967 DERKT
+967 DVGKA
-972 DAYESNSNIEVSEN
+972 DVYESDSNIEASEN
-986 EISVS
+986 EISVL
-991 SKPSAQQVSEIA
+991 SKPTDTQVSEIA
-1003 FVISRNPSIPLILNG
+1003 LVISRNPSIPLILNG

-1030 EEEDTSRERIE
+1030 EEEDASRNRIE

-1053 EIGTKIPN
+1053 EIGSKIPN
-1061 EYDEDMKFS
+1061 EYDENMKFS
-1070 VDGDG
+1070 V
-1075 YSKQL
+1075 
-1080 VTDFETAVK
+1080 E
-1089 DIMTISDYSA
+1089 
-1099 RVNAEAR
+1099 
-1106 TAVRILEN
+1106 
-1114 TPSVILD
+1114 SV
-1121 NIEGSVNLP
+1121 
-1130 IVINFTKMY
+1130 
-1139 LAARKNGVIKG
+1139 
-1150 NYHNLGSDI
+1150 
-1159 LMKLPQMISDPDMIL
+1159 
-1174 QLGNGRLNL
+1174 
-1183 LSKAKTENG
+1183 
-1192 NNAVVSIELN
+1192 
-1202 SSKDIEGKNKNYN
+1202 
-1215 VVITLFSANDN
+1215 
-1226 YVRNLIN
+1226 
-1233 KDGTEIKYAKED
+1233 
-1245 LSQVN
+1245 
-1250 PRLYN
+1250 
-1255 RPATFNDKSSIDNIS
+1255 
-1270 QNDNIVNSSIRKNS
+1270 
-1284 GNDTDMKFYVA
+1284 
-1295 ENTDGYSAKE
+1295 
-1305 IENWKDSKNIVVY
+1305 
-1318 NNEAQFKQFVDEVLD
+1318 
-1333 NKKPDRK
+1333 
-1340 MYFGKVS
+1340 
-1347 ENAAKNI
+1347 
-1354 FEKTGVD
+1354 
-1361 VSGYNISLKGYEIRK
+1361 
-1376 ILLNSHGNAKS
+1376 
-1387 ESMRG
+1387 
-1392 QAAINVSDL
+1392 
-1401 LKIPEIITN
+1401 
-1410 PDYIGLSDK
+1410 
-1419 LYNGNKV
+1419 
-1426 IEFRKEF
+1426 
-1433 NGRTV
+1433 
-1438 VISYVS
+1438 
-1444 GKHHD
+1444 
-1449 LQIQTMY
+1449 
-1456 KNIKRNLSEL
+1456 
-1466 PSEDNSLSHT
+1466 
-1476 SKTRLGTVSSI
+1476 
-1487 DNISQNDD
+1487 
-1495 VVNSSI
+1495 
-1501 RKNAENDTDMKF
+1501 
-1513 SVDGDGYSHVYNVE
+1513 DGYSHVYNVE
-1527 KADKGYLNYSN
+1527 KADKGYLDYSN

-1548 RNGNTNEIP
+1548 RNGNTNDIP
-1557 SEIEVARLNPKTVEK
+1557 SEIEVARLNPKTVKK
-1572 INDVVGFDI
+1572 ISDVVGFDI

-1689 ADVGSQVPNTVKG
+1689 ADVGSQVPNTIKG

-1710 LVSSSALDNT
+1710 LVSSPALDNT

-1730 SSIRENTENDTDIKF
+1730 SSIRENAENDTDMKF
-1745 SIDGDFAAKYDRWVE
+1745 SVDESFAAKYDRWVE

-1769 NVGRTSETLKSI
+1769 DVGRTSDALKSI

-1858 GDILLDEI
+1858 GNILLDEI

-1914 RYNTNISQNNDVV
+1914 RYNTNISQN
-1927 NSNIRKNSGNDTEN
+1927 
-1941 AKFSQDNSLDGGG
+1941 
-1954 GISYNDDIN
+1954 
-1963 IPYRESVQ
+1963 
-1971 LREYIIAENN
+1971 
-1981 RDGSELKPFD
+1981 
-1991 KKEIG
+1991 
-1996 DNFYV
+1996 
-2001 WKNNSKTDYDVVMQ
+2001 
-2015 IEIDGNEDIID
+2015 
-2026 LIRKEL
+2026 
-2032 DNGKTHRIDDGT
+2032 
-2044 KRLDE
+2044 
-2049 IVAGVRD
+2049 
-2056 RRRGDNSDNARNTA
+2056 
-2070 ELSNGNDDRLY
+2070 
-2081 PRQSSDDD
+2081 
-2089 GIKFARESNRNQQNT
+2089 
-2104 EVENYGRDDILNGDD
+2104 
-2119 RRTSGK
+2119 
-2125 SEGERGSGFREIAG
+2125 
-2139 NAERNA
+2139 
-2145 GEEQSGASTRR
+2145 
-2156 IYARDVKAA
+2156 
-2165 GGVER
+2165 
-2170 RTDRGVEADFVKP
+2170 
-2183 EYYNDEMR
+2183 
-2191 RIATENDERGVVTHF
+2191 
-2206 ILGNGRAIK
+2206 
-2215 YGTNFRGA
+2215 
-2223 VRGNEVYIQA
+2223 
-2233 DHGKYSPSQINRHE
+2233 
-2247 IIHRNY
+2247 
-2253 STNTVLELKNRILS
+2253 
-2267 RLTNKQINDI
+2267 
-2277 SERLYRDYAQKRRSF
+2277 
-2292 DEIFEEFVC
+2292 
-2301 DVLADMNDYAEMFST
+2301 
-2316 ETREYWTAEEQER
+2316 
-2329 KGYSPSTYR
+2329 
-2338 ESIDAGGKNAA
+2338 
-2349 ENKIEPLAWNSDK
+2349 
-2362 KSVHPINAFGSNNN
+2362 
-2376 NISQNDSVV
+2376 DSV
-2385 NNSSANA
+2385 
-2392 EFSNQVDSWKD
+2392 
-2403 GSMDKN
+2403 
-2409 EVFNLGNTPDV
+2409 
-2420 LKNIGADGLPIIMTQ
+2420 
-2435 KVMNK
+2435 
-2440 ITGGKHDIDLSE
+2440 
-2452 IKRLPQSIAEP
+2452 
-2463 IMIFKSAT
+2463 
-2471 TPNAYVILTEL
+2471 
-2482 SDKNGNSV
+2482 
-2490 VAALHLNRMQR
+2490 
-2501 HIAVNRIAS
+2501 
-2510 VYGKENIENFVDR
+2510 
-2523 QAKAGNMIFAD
+2523 
-2534 KNKSQQWSQSRGL
+2534 
-2547 QLPKLADT
+2547 
-2555 IADNTNISQNDNIVN
+2555 VN
-2570 SNIRENSRND
+2570 SNIRENAEND
-2580 TDIRFSADENT
+2580 TRINTEDVKAIQSMPKKSVNDFTSEDIKKTENFAKKYYSEMGEKSPFFRAWFGDWRANDKSEVAVAERKGAVRGATKNLDTGWNIQISGKVFNETKGHNAPKNKKALPYLDYINSIVENAVLLDSYTVPSDKAKSSNSAMMHSLYAIADMGNGRELVKLYVEELNDVNSDGTIKRAYQLQNINKILLESNRFSKNSLASSDQQNTYTVSQLFDFVKRLDKNFKPNEVSKVVNADGTPRVVYHGTDSDFTVFDIMQTGKNFNDMSSGMFFFTKYKDGYPNSATDYARHSSENNGGNPNIMGAYLDIKKPLILDSKGYYSTNEYYDINAENIYEKFLGGDYDGVIVENSDNSSDDSVLYVVDSSSRIKSATDNIGTFDRGNDDIRFSTDENT

-2644 NINTGAVRGIEIK
+2644 NVNTGAVRGIEIK

-2736 VISVVGESSA
+2736 VISVVGEGSA

-2827 LDDAFEM
+2827 LDDAFET

-2844 LVKERQRN
+2844 LVKERQKQ

-2873 AENKIKNSA
+2873 AENKVKNSA

-3030 DLANI
+3030 DLATI

-3040 QTVQACQL
+3040 QAVQACRL

-3061 EQSVSKMEDEFRQQ
+3061 EQAVSKMEDEFRQQ

-3090 NESFAQEYL
+3090 NESLAQEYL
-3099 NAETQEERDIAMD
+3099 NAETQEERDIVMD

-3118 AGQIPSSLKDKWDSW
+3118 ADQIPPSLKDKWDSW

-3170 KAIPKGQRTKSYIKT
+3170 KAISKGQRTKSYIKT
-3185 AESKEFAKRDY
+3185 AESKEFAKQDY

-3272 TSEARAA
+3272 TNEARAA
-3279 LEAARAY
+3279 LEAARVY

-3300 AAAEAISSAQRKLQ
+3300 AAAEALSSAQRKLQ
-3314 NSKYF
+3314 NHKYF
-3319 AGRAAGLALEGVVPF
+3319 AARAAGLALEGVVPF

-3340 IVKRGIEYS
+3340 IVKRGVEYS

-3360 AFNIKSGKT
+3360 AFNIKSGKA

-3393 LASIGLVRGDGDDDK
+3393 LASVGLVRGDGDDDK
-3408 NAERLDNATGEQSY
+3408 NAERLDNVTGEQSY

-3513 GQAYPTMFGQI
+3513 GQAYPTMLGQV
-3524 ARTIDKA
+3524 ARTIDKT
-3531 KRNTYYAD
+3531 KRNMYYAD

-3601 STALDDELRRLYEEY
+3601 STALDDELRRLNEEY

-3636 KYYMNPSE
+3636 KYYMKPSE

-3678 RALEKCYDAAG
+3678 KALEKCYDAAA
-3689 DEARNEILKG
+3689 DEAKNEILKG
-3699 RGVDVAEKEA
+3699 RGIDVTAKEA
-3709 EKEQSKK
+3709 EKERSK
-3716 KSKSKSS
+3716 KSKSKSG

>member
-34 DRGDDYGVLKNTPRW
+34 DRGDDYGVLKNTPQW

-58 NEHKTSIFDDDG
+58 NEHKTSVFDDDG
-70 NEVGKISYEARR
+70 NEVGKISYEARK

-131 KNNKNGLDGIKPD
+131 KNNKNRLGGIKPD
-144 VVNLHDGAAVKN
+144 VVNLHDRAA
-156 EYSRTESE
+156 S
-164 AKKYKPDDNEIFEI
+164 AKALGGGLNK
-178 SVSPS
+178 
-183 RTVKLK
+183 TVAEQGNKLK
-189 YGIKNKIDDIAG
+189 YICRKYNIDADNFSSA
-201 ENGIASDLKAKRI
+201 DLKSWADKH
-214 DEAIEKLNLS
+214 N
-224 ESELS
+224 
-229 DARSYAGIK
+229 Y
-238 KLEIATA
+238 EI
-245 SNGKNSFIKEISQ
+245 
-258 PIVKFLMGTRDTAEG
+258 
-273 AAKFLK
+273 
-279 NGGKLNGDYSEEYA
+279 
-293 NIEKYYEEHPDE
+293 
-305 LGNDLFDTYKGGM
+305 
-318 SNPKG
+318 
-323 DYLRNTAV
+323 
-331 DKMLEAYNDTTK
+331 
-343 ASQFIGDAGFRS
+343 
-355 AGQMMGASALA
+355 
-366 YGSGAAEAAS
+366 
-376 GATALIKNAADGT
+376 
-389 KAAKVI
+389 
-395 SKAASIAPKISEVG
+395 
-409 GNGNVS
+409 
-415 RVANTAIKKVNSLS
+415 KVNSSGIYYTPKFEGGLFGIG
-429 VGKALKFLNPFDN
+429 GKKKSTAEEDN
-442 PTTVIMGMNAAQ
+442 DFKILEQLAENNSRRTIAQ
-454 DKYDALKKMG
+454 TD
-464 YDDDTSKK
+464 
-472 NALFSGY
+472 
-479 VSAITEKM
+479 
-487 GYDGKPESF
+487 
-496 LFNRNGKPIAGSAT
+496 NGKLAAAAISAVDSGTLGLASKISDYKAKKDYENVGLDSDNYISPSEAWQKSKDEHAISSGIGDIAGSALSLVGAGNIAAGALSSVPGFAKLSIPVQKAIQTSVTFAGADAVKSAASRAWSRDEWDRREERIGNIYRSNGNEYQKKDFSIAKNILEVFRDGVAGGVSGYLGSQASSVISSKILEKLAHTNLSIHAIKGLSQTGGGMAFAAAAT
-510 ASKSKN
+510 AANEANNFIKAVSKGEKYNPDFEGIAKNIIITGLYSGVMGYAESKLSAAAAPELKEKFEYFTDEDMKDPDTLKKKMRELTKQYHPDRGGDAEIMKKVNDEYSRAKIKVASNVGNALKNDMENGTVNNDSQSLKN
-516 AKKLIKDYLTANVS
+516 AVAIVNEAAEERAN
-530 EGVEEIYNT
+530 IN
-539 VFERMGD
+539 
-546 YLSKVGYVDEN
+546 
-557 GHLKQRKVFGN
+557 
-568 EGIFDVKDMGE
+568 
-579 NFLGGFVG
+579 
-587 GAVMG
+587 A
-592 SVGVLSNIASYDT
+592 
-605 KTVHEY
+605 
-611 ADEVKKQVSKSN
+611 VSKAVSHSN
-623 ELVEKY
+623 APAANPLN
-629 AKESGMEAVIL
+629 EANITSNADL
-640 PDEPDWKKA
+640 I
-649 SVNEINNYYEK
+649 VNTNN
-660 AVDAHLNILFNENVI
+660 
-675 KSDSEKLDGAEKL
+675 
-688 IATPDDSTS
+688 TPDDSTS
-697 AYADDEQTHDAS
+697 DYADDEQIHDAS

-714 GNAGVS
+714 SNAGVS

-750 QTVYDENLRLSSTP
+750 QTVYNENLRLSSTP
-764 GKVVDEQF
+764 EKVVDEQF

-810 LRNKTPQGIET
+810 LRNKIPQGLET

-832 GGLKRI
+832 GGLKKI

-856 SDTLTEAANEISRGN
+856 SDTLTEAANEINRGN
-871 YSVVK
+871 YSVIE
-876 YENAGDISLS
+876 YENAGEISLS

-913 ERNRSKTL
+913 ERNGSKTL

-934 DTLKLSAN
+934 NTLKLSAN

-953 LTANTAD
+953 LTPNTAD
-960 TTNVSGT
+960 TTNGSGT

-991 SKPSAQQVSEIA
+991 SEPSAQQVSEIA
-1003 FVISRNPSIPLILNG
+1003 LVISRNPSIPLILNG
-1018 NEKLGETVLFYA
+1018 NEKSGETVLFYA

-1041 NDINSYYDGVMP
+1041 NDINSYYDGVIP

-1070 VDGDG
+1070 V
-1075 YSKQL
+1075 
-1080 VTDFETAVK
+1080 E
-1089 DIMTISDYSA
+1089 
-1099 RVNAEAR
+1099 
-1106 TAVRILEN
+1106 
-1114 TPSVILD
+1114 SV
-1121 NIEGSVNLP
+1121 
-1130 IVINFTKMY
+1130 
-1139 LAARKNGVIKG
+1139 
-1150 NYHNLGSDI
+1150 
-1159 LMKLPQMISDPDMIL
+1159 
-1174 QLGNGRLNL
+1174 
-1183 LSKAKTENG
+1183 
-1192 NNAVVSIELN
+1192 
-1202 SSKDIEGKNKNYN
+1202 
-1215 VVITLFSANDN
+1215 
-1226 YVRNLIN
+1226 
-1233 KDGTEIKYAKED
+1233 DGTDKKYVKAD
-1245 LSQVN
+1245 RQVISGEN
-1250 PRLYN
+1250 PEEWRKQVYN
-1255 RPATFNDKSSIDNIS
+1255 YINT
-1270 QNDNIVNSSIRKNS
+1270 SIRKGKNINVLSADGDVLTITEDTAGKARFRNTIREPS
-1284 GNDTDMKFYVA
+1284 GNMRKMTNDEFAVKLRA
-1295 ENTDGYSAKE
+1295 ESHIDEIAEVSKKNGYSAVDTKNHNFAKDGFYYRTAYFEDFDGKYYKLTLSVGKSGE
-1305 IENWKDSKNIVVY
+1305 IN
-1318 NNEAQFKQFVDEVLD
+1318 
-1333 NKKPDRK
+1333 
-1340 MYFGKVS
+1340 
-1347 ENAAKNI
+1347 
-1354 FEKTGVD
+1354 T
-1361 VSGYNISLKGYEIRK
+1361 
-1376 ILLNSHGNAKS
+1376 
-1387 ESMRG
+1387 
-1392 QAAINVSDL
+1392 
-1401 LKIPEIITN
+1401 
-1410 PDYIGLSDK
+1410 
-1419 LYNGNKV
+1419 
-1426 IEFRKEF
+1426 
-1433 NGRTV
+1433 
-1438 VISYVS
+1438 
-1444 GKHHD
+1444 
-1449 LQIQTMY
+1449 
-1456 KNIKRNLSEL
+1456 
-1466 PSEDNSLSHT
+1466 
-1476 SKTRLGTVSSI
+1476 
-1487 DNISQNDD
+1487 
-1495 VVNSSI
+1495 
-1501 RKNAENDTDMKF
+1501 
-1513 SVDGDGYSHVYNVE
+1513 VYNVG
-1527 KADKGYLNYSN
+1527 KLK
-1538 TDIETAIENI
+1538 ETYG
-1548 RNGNTNEIP
+1548 R
-1557 SEIEVARLNPKTVEK
+1557 ARDSKVVEQK
-1572 INDVVGFDI
+1572 
-1581 SDYKCKIEKDTL
+1581 
-1593 LHIEKRHGLNGKQDQ
+1593 
-1608 SLADPK
+1608 P
-1614 DVARM
+1614 
-1619 GYVINNADNVSLL
+1619 NNARRGFSNEVDPFKTAVETN
-1632 KDGNGDRV
+1632 NGLR
-1640 VSKKYNDR
+1640 
-1648 NNTPCPILMIS
+1648 
-1659 KRIDG
+1659 G
-1664 TYCVSQVVP
+1664 GA
-1673 DSKKKT
+1673 
-1679 VWVTSARIQK
+1679 TS
-1689 ADVGSQVPNTVKG
+1689 
-1702 QQLTSETP
+1702 
-1710 LVSSSALDNT
+1710 DNT
-1720 NISQNNDVVN
+1720 NISQSDEAVN
-1730 SSIRENTENDTDIKF
+1730 SSIRENAENDTDIKF
-1745 SIDGDFAAKYDRWVE
+1745 S
-1760 NGGNYRQTL
+1760 Q
-1769 NVGRTSETLKSI
+1769 
-1781 GVPDKKITWD
+1781 DK
-1791 TAKIAKIKEKHN
+1791 
-1803 VDDNIIKQV
+1803 
-1812 PYILEE
+1812 
-1818 PIVIMK
+1818 
-1824 SLQKSSRI
+1824 
-1832 TLCGEV
+1832 
-1838 YDLNNKPVMAILEL
+1838 
-1852 NPTNAK
+1852 
-1858 GDILLDEI
+1858 
-1866 KLVSAYG
+1866 
-1873 KDNLQNLINKSE
+1873 
-1885 ILYVEPNKKRTNDWL
+1885 
-1900 TQNRLQ
+1900 
-1906 LPLGQTNH
+1906 
-1914 RYNTNISQNNDVV
+1914 
-1927 NSNIRKNSGNDTEN
+1927 
-1941 AKFSQDNSLDGGG
+1941 SLDGGG

-2089 GIKFARESNRNQQNT
+2089 GIKLARESNRNQQNT
-2104 EVENYGRDDILNGDD
+2104 EVDNYGRDDILNGDD
-2119 RRTSGK
+2119 RRTPGK
-2125 SEGERGSGFREIAG
+2125 SEGERGSSFREIAG

-2145 GEEQSGASTRR
+2145 GEEQSGASSRR
-2156 IYARDVKAA
+2156 IYARDVKEA

-2191 RIATENDERGVVTHF
+2191 RIAAENDERGVITHF
-2206 ILGNGRAIK
+2206 ILGNGRALRH
-2215 YGTNFRGA
+2215 GTNFRGA

-2253 STNTVLELKNRILS
+2253 STDTVLELKNRILS

-2338 ESIDAGGKNAA
+2338 ESIDAGGKN
-2349 ENKIEPLAWNSDK
+2349 
-2362 KSVHPINAFGSNNN
+2362 V
-2376 NISQNDSVV
+2376 
-2385 NNSSANA
+2385 
-2392 EFSNQVDSWKD
+2392 
-2403 GSMDKN
+2403 
-2409 EVFNLGNTPDV
+2409 
-2420 LKNIGADGLPIIMTQ
+2420 
-2435 KVMNK
+2435 
-2440 ITGGKHDIDLSE
+2440 
-2452 IKRLPQSIAEP
+2452 
-2463 IMIFKSAT
+2463 
-2471 TPNAYVILTEL
+2471 
-2482 SDKNGNSV
+2482 
-2490 VAALHLNRMQR
+2490 
-2501 HIAVNRIAS
+2501 
-2510 VYGKENIENFVDR
+2510 
-2523 QAKAGNMIFAD
+2523 AD
-2534 KNKSQQWSQSRGL
+2534 KNKSQQWSTSRGL
-2547 QLPKLADT
+2547 QLPKLVQS
-2555 IADNTNISQNDNIVN
+2555 IADNINISQNDNIVN
-2570 SNIRENSRND
+2570 SSIRKNAENDTRINPKDVRAIQSIPKKSVNDFTSEDIKKTENFAKKYYSEMGEKSPFFRAWFGDWRANDKSEVAVAERKGAVRGSTKNLDTGWNIQISGKVFNETKSHNQNYNVKARPYLDYINSIVENAVLLDSYTVPSGKAKSSNSAMMHSLYAIADMGNGRELVKLYVEELNDVNSDGTIKRAYQLQNMTKQQLNDRVQGNTLAPSASTADTYTVSQLFDLVKRLDKNFKPNEVSKVVNADGTPRVVYHGTDSDFTVFDIMQTGKNFNDMSSGMFFFTKYKDGYPNSATDYARHSSENNGGNPNIMGAYLDIKKPLILDSKGYYSTNEYYDINAENIYEKFLGGDYDGVIVENSDNSSDDSVLYVVDSSSRIKSATDNIGTFDRGND
-2580 TDIRFSADENT
+2580 DIRFSADENT

-2630 DRKDINEVCDSILN
+2630 DRKDIKEVCDSILN

-2912 EKPYR
+2912 ENPYR
-2917 ETAVPRKIDKDRY
+2917 ETTIPRKIDKDRY

-2963 ERITDEKAKNYAE
+2963 ERITDEKAKLTAE

-3185 AESKEFAKRDY
+3185 AESKEFAKQDY

-3393 LASIGLVRGDGDDDK
+3393 LASIGLVRGNGDDDK

-3582 WYGRF
+3582 WCGRF

-3601 STALDDELRRLYEEY
+3601 STALDDELRRLNEEY

-3667 DYKNKSAEEKK
+3667 GYKNKSAEEKK
-3678 RALEKCYDAAG
+3678 KALEKCYDAAG

>member
-34 DRGDDYGVLKNTPRW
+34 DRGDDYGVLKNTPQW

-58 NEHKTSIFDDDG
+58 NEHKTSVFDDDG

-109 RAESEKSASELKK
+109 RAEREKSASELKK
-122 KTSNELFSL
+122 KTENELFSL
-131 KNNKNGLDGIKPD
+131 KNNKNRLGGTVPNVI
-144 VVNLHDGAAVKN
+144 NLHDRAA
-156 EYSRTESE
+156 S
-164 AKKYKPDDNEIFEI
+164 AKALGGGLNKTAAEQGN
-178 SVSPS
+178 
-183 RTVKLK
+183 KLK
-189 YGIKNKIDDIAG
+189 YICRKYNIDADNFSSA
-201 ENGIASDLKAKRI
+201 DLKSWADKH
-214 DEAIEKLNLS
+214 N
-224 ESELS
+224 
-229 DARSYAGIK
+229 Y
-238 KLEIATA
+238 EI
-245 SNGKNSFIKEISQ
+245 
-258 PIVKFLMGTRDTAEG
+258 
-273 AAKFLK
+273 
-279 NGGKLNGDYSEEYA
+279 
-293 NIEKYYEEHPDE
+293 
-305 LGNDLFDTYKGGM
+305 
-318 SNPKG
+318 
-323 DYLRNTAV
+323 
-331 DKMLEAYNDTTK
+331 
-343 ASQFIGDAGFRS
+343 
-355 AGQMMGASALA
+355 
-366 YGSGAAEAAS
+366 
-376 GATALIKNAADGT
+376 
-389 KAAKVI
+389 
-395 SKAASIAPKISEVG
+395 
-409 GNGNVS
+409 
-415 RVANTAIKKVNSLS
+415 KVNSSGIYYTPKFEGGLFGIG
-429 VGKALKFLNPFDN
+429 GKKKSTAEEDN
-442 PTTVIMGMNAAQ
+442 DFKILEQLAENNSRRTIAQ
-454 DKYDALKKMG
+454 TD
-464 YDDDTSKK
+464 
-472 NALFSGY
+472 
-479 VSAITEKM
+479 
-487 GYDGKPESF
+487 
-496 LFNRNGKPIAGSAT
+496 NGKLAAAAISAVDSGTLGLASKISDYKAKKDYENVGLDSDNYISPSEAWQKSKDEHAISSGIGDIAGSALSLVGAGNIAAGALSSVPGFAKLSIPVQKAIQTSVTFAGADAVKSAASRAWSRDEWDRREERIGNIYRSNGNEYQKKDFSIAKNILEVFRDGVAGGVSGYLGSQASSVISSKILEKLAHTNLSIHAIKGLSQTGGGMAFAAAAT
-510 ASKSKN
+510 AANEANNFIKAVSKGEKYNPDFEGIAKNIIITGLYSGVMGYAESKLSAAAAPELKEKFEYFTDEDMKDPDTLKKKMRELTKQYHPDRGGNAEIMKKVNDEYSRAKIKVASNVGNALKNDMENGTVNNDSQSLKN
-516 AKKLIKDYLTANVS
+516 AVAIVNEAAEERAN
-530 EGVEEIYNT
+530 IN
-539 VFERMGD
+539 
-546 YLSKVGYVDEN
+546 
-557 GHLKQRKVFGN
+557 
-568 EGIFDVKDMGE
+568 
-579 NFLGGFVG
+579 
-587 GAVMG
+587 A
-592 SVGVLSNIASYDT
+592 
-605 KTVHEY
+605 
-611 ADEVKKQVSKSN
+611 VSKAVSHSN
-623 ELVEKY
+623 APAANPLN
-629 AKESGMEAVIL
+629 EANITSNADL
-640 PDEPDWKKA
+640 I
-649 SVNEINNYYEK
+649 VNTNN
-660 AVDAHLNILFNENVI
+660 
-675 KSDSEKLDGAEKL
+675 
-688 IATPDDSTS
+688 TPDDSPS
-697 AYADDEQTHDAS
+697 AYADDEQIHDAS

-714 GNAGVS
+714 SNAGVS

-750 QTVYDENLRLSSTP
+750 QTVYNENLRLSSTP

-810 LRNKTPQGIET
+810 LRNKIPQGIET

-832 GGLKRI
+832 GGLKKI

-856 SDTLTEAANEISRGN
+856 SDTLTEAANEINRGN
-871 YSVVK
+871 YSVIE
-876 YENAGDISLS
+876 YENVGEISLS

-913 ERNRSKTL
+913 ERNGSKTL

-934 DTLKLSAN
+934 NTLKLSAN

-953 LTANTAD
+953 LTQNTAD
-960 TTNVSGT
+960 TTNGSGAS
-967 DERKT
+967 ERKT

-991 SKPSAQQVSEIA
+991 SKPSAQQVSEIS
-1003 FVISRNPSIPLILNG
+1003 FVISRDPSIPLILNG
-1018 NEKLGETVLFYA
+1018 NEKSGETVLFYA

-1070 VDGDG
+1070 VESVDGTDKKYVKADRQVISGENPEEWRKQVYNYINTSIRKGKNINVLSADGDVLTITEDTAGKARFRNTIREPSGNMRKMTNDEFAVKLRAESHIDEIAEVSKKNG
-1075 YSKQL
+1075 YSAVDTKNHNFAKDGFYYR
-1080 VTDFETAVK
+1080 TAYFEDFDGKYYKLTLSVGKSGEINTVYNVGKLKETYGRARDSKVVEQKPNNARRGFSNEVDPFKTAVE
-1089 DIMTISDYSA
+1089 TNNGLRGGATSD
-1099 RVNAEAR
+1099 
-1106 TAVRILEN
+1106 
-1114 TPSVILD
+1114 
-1121 NIEGSVNLP
+1121 
-1130 IVINFTKMY
+1130 
-1139 LAARKNGVIKG
+1139 
-1150 NYHNLGSDI
+1150 
-1159 LMKLPQMISDPDMIL
+1159 
-1174 QLGNGRLNL
+1174 
-1183 LSKAKTENG
+1183 
-1192 NNAVVSIELN
+1192 NN
-1202 SSKDIEGKNKNYN
+1202 
-1215 VVITLFSANDN
+1215 
-1226 YVRNLIN
+1226 
-1233 KDGTEIKYAKED
+1233 
-1245 LSQVN
+1245 
-1250 PRLYN
+1250 
-1255 RPATFNDKSSIDNIS
+1255 NIS
-1270 QNDNIVNSSIRKNS
+1270 QSD
-1284 GNDTDMKFYVA
+1284 
-1295 ENTDGYSAKE
+1295 
-1305 IENWKDSKNIVVY
+1305 
-1318 NNEAQFKQFVDEVLD
+1318 EA
-1333 NKKPDRK
+1333 
-1340 MYFGKVS
+1340 
-1347 ENAAKNI
+1347 
-1354 FEKTGVD
+1354 
-1361 VSGYNISLKGYEIRK
+1361 
-1376 ILLNSHGNAKS
+1376 
-1387 ESMRG
+1387 
-1392 QAAINVSDL
+1392 
-1401 LKIPEIITN
+1401 
-1410 PDYIGLSDK
+1410 
-1419 LYNGNKV
+1419 
-1426 IEFRKEF
+1426 
-1433 NGRTV
+1433 
-1438 VISYVS
+1438 
-1444 GKHHD
+1444 
-1449 LQIQTMY
+1449 
-1456 KNIKRNLSEL
+1456 
-1466 PSEDNSLSHT
+1466 
-1476 SKTRLGTVSSI
+1476 
-1487 DNISQNDD
+1487 
-1495 VVNSSI
+1495 
-1501 RKNAENDTDMKF
+1501 
-1513 SVDGDGYSHVYNVE
+1513 
-1527 KADKGYLNYSN
+1527 
-1538 TDIETAIENI
+1538 
-1548 RNGNTNEIP
+1548 
-1557 SEIEVARLNPKTVEK
+1557 
-1572 INDVVGFDI
+1572 
-1581 SDYKCKIEKDTL
+1581 
-1593 LHIEKRHGLNGKQDQ
+1593 
-1608 SLADPK
+1608 
-1614 DVARM
+1614 
-1619 GYVINNADNVSLL
+1619 
-1632 KDGNGDRV
+1632 
-1640 VSKKYNDR
+1640 
-1648 NNTPCPILMIS
+1648 
-1659 KRIDG
+1659 
-1664 TYCVSQVVP
+1664 
-1673 DSKKKT
+1673 
-1679 VWVTSARIQK
+1679 
-1689 ADVGSQVPNTVKG
+1689 
-1702 QQLTSETP
+1702 
-1710 LVSSSALDNT
+1710 
-1720 NISQNNDVVN
+1720 VN
-1730 SSIRENTENDTDIKF
+1730 SSIRENAENDTDIKF
-1745 SIDGDFAAKYDRWVE
+1745 S
-1760 NGGNYRQTL
+1760 Q
-1769 NVGRTSETLKSI
+1769 
-1781 GVPDKKITWD
+1781 DK
-1791 TAKIAKIKEKHN
+1791 
-1803 VDDNIIKQV
+1803 
-1812 PYILEE
+1812 
-1818 PIVIMK
+1818 
-1824 SLQKSSRI
+1824 
-1832 TLCGEV
+1832 
-1838 YDLNNKPVMAILEL
+1838 
-1852 NPTNAK
+1852 
-1858 GDILLDEI
+1858 
-1866 KLVSAYG
+1866 
-1873 KDNLQNLINKSE
+1873 
-1885 ILYVEPNKKRTNDWL
+1885 
-1900 TQNRLQ
+1900 
-1906 LPLGQTNH
+1906 
-1914 RYNTNISQNNDVV
+1914 
-1927 NSNIRKNSGNDTEN
+1927 
-1941 AKFSQDNSLDGGG
+1941 SLDGGG

-1981 RDGSELKPFD
+1981 RNGSELKAFD

-2001 WKNNSKTDYDVVMQ
+2001 WRNNSKTDYDVIAQV
-2015 IEIDGNEDIID
+2015 EIDGNEDIID
-2026 LIRKEL
+2026 ALRKGLE
-2032 DNGKTHRIDDGT
+2032 NGEIYIDKGT
-2044 KRLDE
+2044 KGFNDWF
-2049 IVAGVRD
+2049 AAVRSGQ
-2056 RRRGDNSDNARNTA
+2056 RSDNSNNAVDTA

-2081 PRQSSDDD
+2081 SRQSSDDD
-2089 GIKFARESNRNQQNT
+2089 GIKFARESGRNQQNT
-2104 EVENYGRDDILNGDD
+2104 EVDNYGRDDILNGDD
-2119 RRTSGK
+2119 RRTPGK
-2125 SEGERGSGFREIAG
+2125 SEGERGSGFQEIAG

-2145 GEEQSGASTRR
+2145 GEEQSGASSRR
-2156 IYARDVKAA
+2156 IYARDVKEA

-2191 RIATENDERGVVTHF
+2191 RIAAENDERGVITHF
-2206 ILGNGRAIK
+2206 ILGNGRALRH
-2215 YGTNFRGA
+2215 GTNFRGA

-2253 STNTVLELKNRILS
+2253 STDTVLELKNRILS

-2329 KGYSPSTYR
+2329 KGYSPSTYT
-2338 ESIDAGGKNAA
+2338 ESIDAGGKSGAVISVISKNIDKISNENKFDIDSDKNISSYKTKSNYINDVFKRQGNIA
-2349 ENKIEPLAWNSDK
+2349 ENPIIGKVELTKSGAKSTIHHGFGEIKLAAVPAIKTVIEKGNIIDFLANYKGNGVDRYILAAK
-2362 KSVHPINAFGSNNN
+2362 GTIDGKSVIIGAVVKAYPEQKHNAKFYLHEVKTIEANSFASTAPQLSVDTVNEFTSKSGVSHTAVENNATRVNEQTPIDI

-2385 NNSSANA
+2385 N
-2392 EFSNQVDSWKD
+2392 
-2403 GSMDKN
+2403 
-2409 EVFNLGNTPDV
+2409 
-2420 LKNIGADGLPIIMTQ
+2420 
-2435 KVMNK
+2435 
-2440 ITGGKHDIDLSE
+2440 
-2452 IKRLPQSIAEP
+2452 
-2463 IMIFKSAT
+2463 
-2471 TPNAYVILTEL
+2471 
-2482 SDKNGNSV
+2482 
-2490 VAALHLNRMQR
+2490 
-2501 HIAVNRIAS
+2501 
-2510 VYGKENIENFVDR
+2510 
-2523 QAKAGNMIFAD
+2523 
-2534 KNKSQQWSQSRGL
+2534 
-2547 QLPKLADT
+2547 
-2555 IADNTNISQNDNIVN
+2555 
-2570 SNIRENSRND
+2570 SNIRENSGND
-2580 TDIRFSADENT
+2580 TRINTEDVKAIQSIPKKSVNDFTSEDIKKTENFAKKYYSEMGEKSPFFRAWFGDWRANDKSEVAVADKKRAVRGATKNLDTGWNIQISGKVFNETKSHNQNYNVKARPYLDYINSIVENAVLLDSYTVPSGKAKSSNSAMMHSLYVIADMGSGRELVKLYVEELNDVNSDGTIKRAYQLQNITKQQLNDRVQGNTLAPSASTADTYTVSQLFDLVKRLDKNFKPNEVSKVVNADGTPRVVYHGTDSDFTVFDIMQTGKNFNDMSSGMFFFTKYKDGYPNSATDYARHSSENNGGNPNIMGAYLDIKKPLILDSKGYYSTNEYYDINAENIYEKFLGGDYDGVIVENSDNSSDDSVLYVVDSSSRIKSATDNIGTFDRGNDDIRFSADEN
-2591 DVNVS
+2591 VNTSIS
-2596 GDEDMSYLSEPVKN
+2596 GDEDTSYLSEPVKN

-2644 NINTGAVRGIEIK
+2644 NVNTGAVRGIEIK
-2657 SKKDRTVMSVLVN
+2657 SKKDRTVISVLVN

-2768 RLVMPEYFTEDLLSD
+2768 RLVMPGYFTEDLLSD

-2827 LDDAFEM
+2827 LDDAFET

-2844 LVKERQRN
+2844 LVKERQRQ

-2873 AENKIKNSA
+2873 AENKVKNSA

-3030 DLANI
+3030 DLATI

-3040 QTVQACQL
+3040 QAVQACQL

-3061 EQSVSKMEDEFRQQ
+3061 EQAVSKMEDEFRQQ

-3090 NESFAQEYL
+3090 NESLAQEYL
-3099 NAETQEERDIAMD
+3099 NAKTQEERDIVMD

-3118 AGQIPSSLKDKWDSW
+3118 ADQIPPSLKDKWDSW

-3185 AESKEFAKRDY
+3185 AESKEFAKQDY

-3257 IMTARGY
+3257 ITTARGY

-3601 STALDDELRRLYEEY
+3601 STALDDELRRLNEEY

-3678 RALEKCYDAAG
+3678 KALEKCYDAAG
-3689 DEARNEILKG
+3689 DKAKNEILKG
-3699 RGVDVAEKEA
+3699 RGIDVAEKEA